1 MNKTFLEYVAEDII
15 SKYGT
20 DLSRIAVVFPNK
32 RAALF
37 LNEHLA
43 RLAGQP
49 VWSPA
54 YITISDLF
62 RQHTD
67 LKTADPIKLICDIHK
82 SFTKCTGIDETL
94 DHFYGWGQLLLAD
107 FDDIDKNMAD
117 ADSIFCNLKDIHELD
132 DISYLDDEQK
142 EMLARFFANFSD
154 DIDSELKK
162 RFLSLWSHF
171 GDIYHDYNRR
181 LTEQGI
187 GYEGAIYRKV
197 ANEQTLHLKYDK
209 YLFVGFNL
217 LQKVERLL
225 FSRLMKEDKAKFYWD
240 FDEYYMPSPS
250 PLPSGGAP
258 VGGYGIP
265 AIPTQPTCSVGGYGI
280 PAIPT
285 QPTCSVGAL
294 PGGYGIP
301 AIPTQPTCS
310 VGALP
315 GGALVSSA
323 PTNLNLADF
332 PNELD
337 NTDPDIYANMR
348 RPKRIRFISSP
359 TENAQARF
367 ASNWLLENHRYRAGR
382 KTAVVMCDESIL
394 LPLMHSLPPEADK
407 VNITSG
413 FPLAMTPVASLV
425 MLLFDL
431 YTLGL
436 RKKGTTLNPHYLKK
450 LMAHPYAHHLKGVHL
465 SQVHQEEVHQPNSPS
480 HHLTISTPHHLTTST
495 ILHHIAT
502 LIKQVGI
509 ATKPEGDPLTQESV
523 FRMYTIL
530 NRLATLADSGDLLVD
545 NTTLRRLVSQL
556 VSTSSIPF
564 HGEPVVGVQIM
575 GVLETRNIDFDHL
588 LLLSCNEGNMP
599 KGVNDSSFIPYT
611 IRKAHHLTTIDNK
624 VALYSY
630 YFHRLLQRAR
640 DITIAYN
647 NTTDNGHTGE
657 MSRFML
663 QLLVES
669 GQKINHYTL
678 TAKNHPTPLMPKP
691 IQKDEAT
698 LSKLQQITRLS
709 PSALN
714 TYIRC
719 PLAFYYQYIAHIQ
732 EPHPDPETIDN
743 RLFGNIFH
751 RAAYLIYKDITDR
764 SPLIEKAHIQ
774 AYLSNRT
781 LLANVVDRAF
791 QAEQCTPNNGLQI
804 INREVIIQ
812 YITKLLKI
820 DQQLCPFSILAME
833 EEAKVYTTLSFT
845 IPSEGALVGGYGIPA
860 IPTQPTCS
868 VGALK
873 GGALV
878 GGYGI
883 PAIPTQPTCSVG
895 ALKGGALKGGA
906 LVSSAPKTSAPK
918 TSAPKT
924 SAPGKQYNL
933 TIGGIIDRLD
943 ILTDRQ
949 TGKPRIRVVDY
960 KTGNQPSSPIKNIDE
975 IFDPN
980 NIRTK
985 HSNYYLQAIL
995 YSLIVSRSKRWN
1007 PAGHPVS
1014 PALLFIKQA
1023 PATDYDP
1030 TLLIDKHPISDV
1042 TVYEEEFL
1050 TKLKHT
1056 LADIYSPDT
1065 PFTPTDDRKKC
1076 ELCPYRMLCGL

>member
-1 MNKTFLEYVAEDII
+1 MSKTFLEYVAEDII
-15 SKYGT
+15 GKYGT

-43 RLAGQP
+43 RIAGQP

-67 LKTADPIKLICDIHK
+67 LKPADPIKLICDIHK

-142 EMLARFFANFSD
+142 EMLKRFFANFSD
-154 DIDSELKK
+154 DIESELKK

-197 ANEQTLHLKYDK
+197 ASEETLHLKYDK

-217 LQKVERLL
+217 IQKVERVL
-225 FSRLMKEDKAKFYWD
+225 FSRLMKEGKAKFYWD
-240 FDEYYMPSPS
+240 FDEYYMPTARAQQS
-250 PLPSGGAP
+250 A
-258 VGGYGIP
+258 
-265 AIPTQPTCSVGGYGI
+265 SVPNNTASFAAYL
-280 PAIPT
+280 T
-285 QPTCSVGAL
+285 
-294 PGGYGIP
+294 
-301 AIPTQPTCS
+301 
-310 VGALP
+310 
-315 GGALVSSA
+315 
-323 PTNLNLADF
+323 DF

-337 NTDPDIYANMR
+337 NTDRNIYANMR

-367 ASNWLLENHRYRAGR
+367 ASNWLLENDRYKAGR

-394 LPLMHSLPPEADK
+394 LPIMHSLPPEADK

-436 RKKGTTLNPHYLKK
+436 RKKGTAFNPHYLKK
-450 LMAHPYAHHLKGVHL
+450 LMAHPYARHLQEVHLKEMNEVHLKGVHLKGVHL
-465 SQVHQEEVHQPNSPS
+465 SQVHQEEVHQEGIAA
-480 HHLTISTPHHLTTST
+480 LLQ
-495 ILHHIAT
+495 HIAT
-502 LIKQVGI
+502 LVKQVGI
-509 ATKPEGDPLTQESV
+509 ATKQEGDALTQESV
-523 FRMYTIL
+523 FRMFTIL
-530 NRLATLADSGDLLVD
+530 NRLAALADSGDLVVD

-556 VSTSSIPF
+556 VGAASIPF

-575 GVLETRNIDFDHL
+575 GVLETRNIDFDNV

-599 KGVNDSSFIPYT
+599 KGVNDSSFIPYS
-611 IRKAHHLTTIDNK
+611 IRKAHGLTTIDNK
-624 VALYSY
+624 VAIYSY
-630 YFHRLLQRAR
+630 YFHRLLQRAG

-647 NTTDNGHTGE
+647 NSTDNGHTGE

-669 GQKINHYTL
+669 GQKIDHYSL
-678 TAKNHPTPLMPKP
+678 TAKNQPTPLMPKA
-691 IQKDEAT
+691 IEKDEAAIDK
-698 LSKLQQITRLS
+698 LEEMSKLS
-709 PSALN
+709 PSAIN

-719 PLAFYYQYIAHIQ
+719 KLAFYYQYIAHIK
-732 EPHPDPETIDN
+732 EPDSDPETIDN
-743 RLFGNIFH
+743 RMFGNIFH
-751 RAAYLIYKDITDR
+751 RAAYLIYKDITDH
-764 SPLIEKAHIQ
+764 SPVIEKAHIQ
-774 AYLSNRT
+774 AYLSNRK
-781 LLANVVDRAF
+781 LLASVVDRAF
-791 QAEQCTPNNGLQI
+791 EEEECKTNNGLQI
-804 INREVIIQ
+804 INREVIIE

-833 EEAKVYTTLSFT
+833 EEAKVYTQLSFT
-845 IPSEGALVGGYGIPA
+845 IPS
-860 IPTQPTCS
+860 
-868 VGALK
+868 
-873 GGALV
+873 
-878 GGYGI
+878 
-883 PAIPTQPTCSVG
+883 
-895 ALKGGALKGGA
+895 GGALKGGA
-906 LVSSAPKTSAPK
+906 LVSSAPT
-918 TSAPKT
+918 
-924 SAPGKQYNL
+924 KQYDL

-943 ILTDRQ
+943 AVTDKQ
-949 TGKPRIRVVDY
+949 TGKRRIRVVDY
-960 KTGNQPSSPIKNIDE
+960 KTGNKPSSAIKSIEEVFDPKNIAS
-975 IFDPN
+975 
-980 NIRTK
+980 K
-985 HSNYYLQAIL
+985 HSNYFLQAIL
-995 YSLIVSRSKRWN
+995 YSLIVSRSKEWN
-1007 PAGHPVS
+1007 AANDAVS

-1023 PATDYDP
+1023 ATNDYDP
-1030 TLLIDKHPISDV
+1030 TLCIDKHPISDV

-1050 TKLKHT
+1050 TKLKET
-1056 LADIYSPDT
+1056 VADMYSPDAA
-1065 PFTPTDDRKKC
+1065 FTPTDDRKKC

>member
-15 SKYGT
+15 GKYGT

-43 RLAGQP
+43 RIAGQP

-67 LKTADPIKLICDIHK
+67 LKPADPIKLICDIHK
-82 SFTKCTGIDETL
+82 SFTKCTGISETL

-132 DISYLDDEQK
+132 DISYLDNEQK
-142 EMLARFFANFSD
+142 EMLKRFFANFSD
-154 DIDSELKK
+154 DIESELKK

-197 ANEQTLHLKYDK
+197 ASEETLHLKYDK

-217 LQKVERLL
+217 IQKVERVL
-225 FSRLMKEDKAKFYWD
+225 FSRLMKEGKAKFYWD
-240 FDEYYMPSPS
+240 FDEYYMPTARAQQS
-250 PLPSGGAP
+250 A
-258 VGGYGIP
+258 
-265 AIPTQPTCSVGGYGI
+265 SVPNNTASFAAYL
-280 PAIPT
+280 T
-285 QPTCSVGAL
+285 
-294 PGGYGIP
+294 
-301 AIPTQPTCS
+301 
-310 VGALP
+310 
-315 GGALVSSA
+315 
-323 PTNLNLADF
+323 DF

-337 NTDPDIYANMR
+337 NTDRDIYANMR

-367 ASNWLLENHRYRAGR
+367 ASNWLLENDRYKAGR

-394 LPLMHSLPPEADK
+394 LPIMHSLPPEADK

-436 RKKGTTLNPHYLKK
+436 RKKGTAFTPHYLKK
-450 LMAHPYAHHLKGVHL
+450 LMAHPYARHLQEVHLKGVHL
-465 SQVHQEEVHQPNSPS
+465 SQVHQEESAT
-480 HHLTISTPHHLTTST
+480 L
-495 ILHHIAT
+495 LHHIAT
-502 LIKQVGI
+502 LVKQVGI
-509 ATKPEGDPLTQESV
+509 ATKQEGDALTQESV
-523 FRMYTIL
+523 FRMFTIL
-530 NRLATLADSGDLLVD
+530 NRLAALADSGDLLVD

-556 VSTSSIPF
+556 VGAASIPF

-575 GVLETRNIDFDHL
+575 GVLETRNIDFDNV

-599 KGVNDSSFIPYT
+599 KGVNDSSFIPYS
-611 IRKAHHLTTIDNK
+611 IRKAHGLTTIDNK
-624 VALYSY
+624 VAIYSY
-630 YFHRLLQRAR
+630 YFHRLLQRAG

-647 NTTDNGHTGE
+647 NSTDNGHTGE

-669 GQKINHYTL
+669 GQKIDHYSL
-678 TAKNHPTPLMPKP
+678 TAKNQPTPLMPKA
-691 IQKDEAT
+691 IEKDETA
-698 LSKLQQITRLS
+698 LSKLKEMSRLS
-709 PSALN
+709 PSAIN

-719 PLAFYYQYIAHIQ
+719 KLAFYYQYIAHIK
-732 EPHPDPETIDN
+732 EPDSDPETIDN
-743 RLFGNIFH
+743 RMFGNIFH
-751 RAAYLIYKDITDR
+751 RAAYLIYKDITDH
-764 SPLIEKAHIQ
+764 SPVIEKAHIQ
-774 AYLSNRT
+774 AYLSNRK
-781 LLANVVDRAF
+781 LLASVVDRAF
-791 QAEQCTPNNGLQI
+791 EEEECKTNNGLQI
-804 INREVIIQ
+804 INREVIIE

-833 EEAKVYTTLSFT
+833 EEAKVYTQLSFT
-845 IPSEGALVGGYGIPA
+845 IPSV
-860 IPTQPTCS
+860 
-868 VGALK
+868 
-873 GGALV
+873 
-878 GGYGI
+878 
-883 PAIPTQPTCSVG
+883 
-895 ALKGGALKGGA
+895 GA
-906 LVSSAPKTSAPK
+906 LVSSAPT
-918 TSAPKT
+918 
-924 SAPGKQYNL
+924 KQYNL

-943 ILTDRQ
+943 AITDKQ
-949 TGKPRIRVVDY
+949 TGKRRIRVVDY
-960 KTGNQPSSPIKNIDE
+960 KTGNKPSSAIKSIEEVFDPKNIAS
-975 IFDPN
+975 
-980 NIRTK
+980 K
-985 HSNYYLQAIL
+985 HSNYFLQAIL
-995 YSLIVSRSKRWN
+995 YSLIVSRSKEWN
-1007 PAGHPVS
+1007 VANDAVS

-1023 PATDYDP
+1023 ATNDYDP
-1030 TLLIDKHPISDV
+1030 TLCIDKHPISDV

-1050 TKLKHT
+1050 TKLKET
-1056 LADIYSPDT
+1056 VADMYSPNAA
-1065 PFTPTDDRKKC
+1065 FTPTDDRKKC

>member
-15 SKYGT
+15 GKYGT

-43 RLAGQP
+43 RIAGQP

-67 LKTADPIKLICDIHK
+67 LKPADPIKLICDIHK

-132 DISYLDDEQK
+132 DISYLDNEQK
-142 EMLARFFANFSD
+142 EMLKRFFANFSD
-154 DIDSELKK
+154 DIESELKK

-197 ANEQTLHLKYDK
+197 ASEETLHLKYDK

-217 LQKVERLL
+217 IQKVERVL
-225 FSRLMKEDKAKFYWD
+225 FSRLMKEGKAKFYWD
-240 FDEYYMPSPS
+240 FDEYYMPTARAQQS
-250 PLPSGGAP
+250 A
-258 VGGYGIP
+258 
-265 AIPTQPTCSVGGYGI
+265 SVPNNTASFAAYL
-280 PAIPT
+280 
-285 QPTCSVGAL
+285 S
-294 PGGYGIP
+294 
-301 AIPTQPTCS
+301 
-310 VGALP
+310 
-315 GGALVSSA
+315 
-323 PTNLNLADF
+323 DF

-337 NTDPDIYANMR
+337 NTDRDIYANMR

-367 ASNWLLENHRYRAGR
+367 ASNWLLENDRYKAGR

-394 LPLMHSLPPEADK
+394 LPIMHSLPPEADK

-436 RKKGTTLNPHYLKK
+436 RKKGTAFNPHYMKK
-450 LMAHPYAHHLKGVHL
+450 LMAHPYARHLQEVHLKGVHLKGVHL
-465 SQVHQEEVHQPNSPS
+465 SQVHQEESAALLQ
-480 HHLTISTPHHLTTST
+480 
-495 ILHHIAT
+495 HIAT
-502 LIKQVGI
+502 LVKQVGI
-509 ATKPEGDPLTQESV
+509 ATKQEGDALTQESV
-523 FRMYTIL
+523 FRMFTIL
-530 NRLATLADSGDLLVD
+530 NRLAALADSGDLLVD

-556 VSTSSIPF
+556 VSSSSIPF
-564 HGEPVVGVQIM
+564 HGEPVIGVQIM
-575 GVLETRNIDFDHL
+575 GVLETRNIDFDNV

-599 KGVNDSSFIPYT
+599 KGVNDSSFIPYS
-611 IRKAHHLTTIDNK
+611 IRKAHGLTTIDNK
-624 VALYSY
+624 VAIYSY
-630 YFHRLLQRAR
+630 YFHRLLQRAG

-647 NTTDNGHTGE
+647 NSTDNGHTGE

-669 GQKINHYTL
+669 GQKIDHYSL
-678 TAKNHPTPLMPKP
+678 TAKNQPTPLMPKA
-691 IQKDEAT
+691 IEKDETA
-698 LSKLQQITRLS
+698 LSKLEEMSRLS
-709 PSALN
+709 PSAIN

-719 PLAFYYQYIAHIQ
+719 KLAFYYQYVAHIK
-732 EPHPDPETIDN
+732 EPDSDPETIDN
-743 RLFGNIFH
+743 RMFGNIFH
-751 RAAYLIYKDITDR
+751 RAAYLIYKDITDH
-764 SPLIEKAHIQ
+764 SPVIEKAHIQ
-774 AYLSNRT
+774 AYLSNRK
-781 LLANVVDRAF
+781 LLASVVDRAF
-791 QAEQCTPNNGLQI
+791 EEEECKTNNGLQI
-804 INREVIIQ
+804 INREVIIE

-833 EEAKVYTTLSFT
+833 EEAKVYTQLSFT
-845 IPSEGALVGGYGIPA
+845 IPS
-860 IPTQPTCS
+860 
-868 VGALK
+868 
-873 GGALV
+873 
-878 GGYGI
+878 
-883 PAIPTQPTCSVG
+883 
-895 ALKGGALKGGA
+895 GGALKGGA
-906 LVSSAPKTSAPK
+906 LVSSAPT
-918 TSAPKT
+918 
-924 SAPGKQYNL
+924 KQYNL

-943 ILTDRQ
+943 AVTDKQ
-949 TGKPRIRVVDY
+949 TDKRRIRVVDY
-960 KTGNQPSSPIKNIDE
+960 KTGNKPSSAIKSIEEVFDPKNIAS
-975 IFDPN
+975 
-980 NIRTK
+980 K
-985 HSNYYLQAIL
+985 HSNYFLQAIL
-995 YSLIVSRSKRWN
+995 YSLIVSRSKEWN
-1007 PAGHPVS
+1007 AANDDVS

-1023 PATDYDP
+1023 ATNDYDP
-1030 TLLIDKHPISDV
+1030 TLCIDKHPISDV

-1050 TKLKHT
+1050 TKLKET
-1056 LADIYSPDT
+1056 VADMYSPDAA
-1065 PFTPTDDRKKC
+1065 FTPTDDRKKC

>member
-15 SKYGT
+15 GKYGT

-43 RLAGQP
+43 RIAGQP

-67 LKTADPIKLICDIHK
+67 LKPADPIKLICDIHK

-142 EMLARFFANFSD
+142 EMLKRFFANFSD
-154 DIDSELKK
+154 DIESELKK

-197 ANEQTLHLKYDK
+197 ASEETLHLKYDK

-217 LQKVERLL
+217 IQKVERVL
-225 FSRLMKEDKAKFYWD
+225 FSRLMKEGKAKFYWD
-240 FDEYYMPSPS
+240 FDEYYMPTARAQQS
-250 PLPSGGAP
+250 A
-258 VGGYGIP
+258 
-265 AIPTQPTCSVGGYGI
+265 SVPNNTASFAAYL
-280 PAIPT
+280 T
-285 QPTCSVGAL
+285 
-294 PGGYGIP
+294 
-301 AIPTQPTCS
+301 
-310 VGALP
+310 
-315 GGALVSSA
+315 
-323 PTNLNLADF
+323 DF

-337 NTDPDIYANMR
+337 NTDRDIYANMR

-367 ASNWLLENHRYRAGR
+367 ASNWLLENDRYKAGR

-394 LPLMHSLPPEADK
+394 LPIMHSLPPEADK

-436 RKKGTTLNPHYLKK
+436 RKKGTAFNPHYLKK
-450 LMAHPYAHHLKGVHL
+450 LMAHPYARHLQEAQLKEVHLKGVHL
-465 SQVHQEEVHQPNSPS
+465 SQVHQEESATLLQ
-480 HHLTISTPHHLTTST
+480 
-495 ILHHIAT
+495 HIAT
-502 LIKQVGI
+502 LVKQVGI
-509 ATKPEGDPLTQESV
+509 ATKQEGDALTQESV
-523 FRMYTIL
+523 FRMFTIL
-530 NRLATLADSGDLLVD
+530 NRLAALADSGDLLVD

-556 VSTSSIPF
+556 VGAASIPF
-564 HGEPVVGVQIM
+564 HGEPVIGVQIM
-575 GVLETRNIDFDHL
+575 GVLETRNIDFDNV

-599 KGVNDSSFIPYT
+599 KGVNDSSFIPYS
-611 IRKAHHLTTIDNK
+611 IRKAHGLTTIDNK
-624 VALYSY
+624 VAIYSY
-630 YFHRLLQRAR
+630 YFHRLLQRAG

-647 NTTDNGHTGE
+647 NSTDNGHTGE

-669 GQKINHYTL
+669 GQKIDHYSL
-678 TAKNHPTPLMPKP
+678 TAKNQPSPLMPKA
-691 IQKDEAT
+691 IEKDETA
-698 LSKLQQITRLS
+698 LSKLEEMSRLS
-709 PSALN
+709 PSAIN

-719 PLAFYYQYIAHIQ
+719 KLAFYYQYIAHIK
-732 EPHPDPETIDN
+732 EPDSDPETIDN
-743 RLFGNIFH
+743 RMFGNIFH
-751 RAAYLIYKDITDR
+751 RAAYLIYKDITDH
-764 SPLIEKAHIQ
+764 SPVIEKAHIQ
-774 AYLSNRT
+774 AYLSNRK
-781 LLANVVDRAF
+781 LLASVVDRAF
-791 QAEQCTPNNGLQI
+791 EEEECKTNNGLQI
-804 INREVIIQ
+804 INREVIIE

-833 EEAKVYTTLSFT
+833 EEAKVYTQLSFT
-845 IPSEGALVGGYGIPA
+845 IPS
-860 IPTQPTCS
+860 
-868 VGALK
+868 
-873 GGALV
+873 
-878 GGYGI
+878 
-883 PAIPTQPTCSVG
+883 
-895 ALKGGALKGGA
+895 GGALKGGA
-906 LVSSAPKTSAPK
+906 LVSSAPT
-918 TSAPKT
+918 
-924 SAPGKQYNL
+924 KQYSL

-943 ILTDRQ
+943 AVTDKQ
-949 TGKPRIRVVDY
+949 TGKRRIRVVDY
-960 KTGNQPSSPIKNIDE
+960 KTGNKPSSAIKSIEEVFDPKNIAS
-975 IFDPN
+975 
-980 NIRTK
+980 K
-985 HSNYYLQAIL
+985 HSNYFLQAIL
-995 YSLIVSRSKRWN
+995 YSLIVSGSKEWN
-1007 PAGHPVS
+1007 AANDPVS

-1023 PATDYDP
+1023 ATNDYNP
-1030 TLLIDKHPISDV
+1030 TLCIDKHPISDV

-1050 TKLKHT
+1050 TKLKET
-1056 LADIYSPDT
+1056 VADMYSPDAA
-1065 PFTPTDDRKKC
+1065 FTPTDDRKKC

>member
-15 SKYGT
+15 GKYGT

-43 RLAGQP
+43 HIAGQP

-67 LKTADPIKLICDIHK
+67 LKPADPIKLICDIHK

-117 ADSIFCNLKDIHELD
+117 ADNIFCNLKDIHELD

-197 ANEQTLHLKYDK
+197 ASEQTLHLKYDK

-225 FSRLMKEDKAKFYWD
+225 FSRLMKEGKAKFYWD
-240 FDEYYMPSPS
+240 FDEYYMPTARAQQS
-250 PLPSGGAP
+250 A
-258 VGGYGIP
+258 
-265 AIPTQPTCSVGGYGI
+265 SVPNNTASFAAYL
-280 PAIPT
+280 T
-285 QPTCSVGAL
+285 
-294 PGGYGIP
+294 
-301 AIPTQPTCS
+301 
-310 VGALP
+310 
-315 GGALVSSA
+315 
-323 PTNLNLADF
+323 DF

-337 NTDPDIYANMR
+337 NTDRDIYANMR

-367 ASNWLLENHRYRAGR
+367 ASNWLLENDRYKAGR

-394 LPLMHSLPPEADK
+394 LPIMHSLPPEADK

-436 RKKGTTLNPHYLKK
+436 RKKDTAFNPHYLKK
-450 LMAHPYAHHLKGVHL
+450 LMAHPYARHLQEVHLKEMNDVHLKGVHL
-465 SQVHQEEVHQPNSPS
+465 SQVHQEGSAALLQ
-480 HHLTISTPHHLTTST
+480 
-495 ILHHIAT
+495 HIAT
-502 LIKQVGI
+502 LVKQVGI
-509 ATKPEGDPLTQESV
+509 ATKQEGDALTQESV
-523 FRMYTIL
+523 FRMFTIL
-530 NRLATLADSGDLLVD
+530 NRLAALADSGDLLVD

-556 VSTSSIPF
+556 VGAASIPF

-575 GVLETRNIDFDHL
+575 GVLETRNIDFDNV

-599 KGVNDSSFIPYT
+599 KGVNDSSFIPYS
-611 IRKAHHLTTIDNK
+611 IRKAHGLTTIDNK
-624 VALYSY
+624 VAIYSY
-630 YFHRLLQRAR
+630 YFHRLLQRAG

-647 NTTDNGHTGE
+647 NSTDNGHTGE

-669 GQKINHYTL
+669 GQKIDHYSL
-678 TAKNHPTPLMPKP
+678 TAKNQPTPLMPKP
-691 IQKDEAT
+691 IEKDETA
-698 LSKLQQITRLS
+698 LSKLEEMSRLS
-709 PSALN
+709 PSAIN

-719 PLAFYYQYIAHIQ
+719 KLAFYYQYIAHIK
-732 EPHPDPETIDN
+732 EPDSDPETIDN
-743 RLFGNIFH
+743 RMFGNIFH
-751 RAAYLIYKDITDR
+751 RAAYLIYKDITDH
-764 SPLIEKAHIQ
+764 SPVIEKAHIQ
-774 AYLSNRT
+774 AYLSNRK
-781 LLANVVDRAF
+781 LLASVVDRAF
-791 QAEQCTPNNGLQI
+791 EEEECKTNNGLQI
-804 INREVIIQ
+804 INREVIIE
-812 YITKLLKI
+812 YVTKLLKI

-833 EEAKVYTTLSFT
+833 EEAKVYTQLSFT
-845 IPSEGALVGGYGIPA
+845 IPSGG
-860 IPTQPTCS
+860 T
-868 VGALK
+868 
-873 GGALV
+873 
-878 GGYGI
+878 
-883 PAIPTQPTCSVG
+883 
-895 ALKGGALKGGA
+895 LKGGA
-906 LVSSAPKTSAPK
+906 LVSSAPDKH
-918 TSAPKT
+918 
-924 SAPGKQYNL
+924 YNL

-943 ILTDRQ
+943 AVTDKQ
-949 TGKPRIRVVDY
+949 TGKRRIRVVDY
-960 KTGNQPSSPIKNIDE
+960 KTGNKPSSAIKSIEEVFDPKNIAS
-975 IFDPN
+975 
-980 NIRTK
+980 K
-985 HSNYYLQAIL
+985 HSNYFLQAIL
-995 YSLIVSRSKRWN
+995 YSLIVSRSKEWN
-1007 PAGHPVS
+1007 AANDAVS

-1023 PATDYDP
+1023 ATNDYDP
-1030 TLLIDKHPISDV
+1030 TLCIDKHPINDV

-1050 TKLKHT
+1050 TKLKET
-1056 LADIYSPDT
+1056 VADMYSPDAA
-1065 PFTPTDDRKKC
+1065 FTPTDDRKKC

>member
-15 SKYGT
+15 GKYGT

-43 RLAGQP
+43 RIAGQP

-67 LKTADPIKLICDIHK
+67 LKPADPIKLICDIHK

-142 EMLARFFANFSD
+142 EMLKRFFANFSD

-197 ANEQTLHLKYDK
+197 ASEETLHLKYDK

-217 LQKVERLL
+217 IQKVERVL
-225 FSRLMKEDKAKFYWD
+225 FSRLMKEGKAKFYWD
-240 FDEYYMPSPS
+240 FDEYYMPTARAQQSAS
-250 PLPSGGAP
+250 
-258 VGGYGIP
+258 IP
-265 AIPTQPTCSVGGYGI
+265 NNTASFAAYLT
-280 PAIPT
+280 
-285 QPTCSVGAL
+285 
-294 PGGYGIP
+294 
-301 AIPTQPTCS
+301 
-310 VGALP
+310 
-315 GGALVSSA
+315 
-323 PTNLNLADF
+323 DF

-337 NTDPDIYANMR
+337 NTDRDIYANMR

-367 ASNWLLENHRYRAGR
+367 ASNWLLENDRYKSGR

-394 LPLMHSLPPEADK
+394 LPIMHSLPPEADK

-436 RKKGTTLNPHYLKK
+436 RKKGTAFNPHYLKK
-450 LMAHPYAHHLKGVHL
+450 LMAHPYARHLQEVHLKEMNDVHLKGVHLKGVHL
-465 SQVHQEEVHQPNSPS
+465 SQVHQKEEQQIIGDNSGCMGMAGMPY
-480 HHLTISTPHHLTTST
+480 PPTSAAL
-495 ILHHIAT
+495 LHHIAT
-502 LIKQVGI
+502 LVKQVGI
-509 ATKPEGDPLTQESV
+509 ATKQEGDALTQESV
-523 FRMYTIL
+523 FRMFTIL
-530 NRLATLADSGDLLVD
+530 NRLAALADSGDLLVD

-556 VSTSSIPF
+556 VSSSSIPF

-575 GVLETRNIDFDHL
+575 GVLETRNIDFDNV

-599 KGVNDSSFIPYT
+599 KGVNDSSFIPYS
-611 IRKAHHLTTIDNK
+611 IRKAHGLTTIDNK
-624 VALYSY
+624 VAIYSY
-630 YFHRLLQRAR
+630 YFHRLLQRAG

-647 NTTDNGHTGE
+647 NSTDNGHTGE

-669 GQKINHYTL
+669 GQKIDHYSL
-678 TAKNHPTPLMPKP
+678 TAKNQPTPLMPKA
-691 IQKDEAT
+691 IEKDETA
-698 LSKLQQITRLS
+698 LSKLEEMSRLS
-709 PSALN
+709 PSAIN

-719 PLAFYYQYIAHIQ
+719 KLAFYYQYIAHIK
-732 EPHPDPETIDN
+732 EPDSDPETIDN
-743 RLFGNIFH
+743 RMFGNIFH
-751 RAAYLIYKDITDR
+751 RAAYLIYKDITDH
-764 SPLIEKAHIQ
+764 SPVIEKTHIQ
-774 AYLSNRT
+774 AYLSNRK
-781 LLANVVDRAF
+781 LLASVVDRAF
-791 QAEQCTPNNGLQI
+791 EEEECKTNNGLQI
-804 INREVIIQ
+804 INREVIIE

-833 EEAKVYTTLSFT
+833 EEAKVYTQLSFT
-845 IPSEGALVGGYGIPA
+845 IPPSHHLTTSP
-860 IPTQPTCS
+860 
-868 VGALK
+868 
-873 GGALV
+873 
-878 GGYGI
+878 
-883 PAIPTQPTCSVG
+883 
-895 ALKGGALKGGA
+895 GGA
-906 LVSSAPKTSAPK
+906 LVSSAPT
-918 TSAPKT
+918 
-924 SAPGKQYNL
+924 KQYNL

-943 ILTDRQ
+943 VVTDKQ
-949 TGKPRIRVVDY
+949 TGKRRIRVVDY
-960 KTGNQPSSPIKNIDE
+960 KTGNKPSSAIKSIEEVFDPKNIAS
-975 IFDPN
+975 
-980 NIRTK
+980 K
-985 HSNYYLQAIL
+985 HSNYFLQAIL
-995 YSLIVSRSKRWN
+995 YSLIVSRSKEWN
-1007 PAGHPVS
+1007 AANDPVS

-1023 PATDYDP
+1023 ATNDYDP
-1030 TLLIDKHPISDV
+1030 TLCIDKHPISDV

-1050 TKLKHT
+1050 TKLKET
-1056 LADIYSPDT
+1056 VADMYSPDAA
-1065 PFTPTDDRKKC
+1065 FTPTDDRKKC

>member
-15 SKYGT
+15 GKYGT

-43 RLAGQP
+43 RIAGQP

-67 LKTADPIKLICDIHK
+67 LKPADPIKLICDIHK

-142 EMLARFFANFSD
+142 EMLKRFFANFSD
-154 DIDSELKK
+154 DIESELKK

-197 ANEQTLHLKYDK
+197 TSEETLHLKYDK

-217 LQKVERLL
+217 IQKVERVL
-225 FSRLMKEDKAKFYWD
+225 FSRLMKEGKAKFYWD
-240 FDEYYMPSPS
+240 FDEYYMPTARAQQS
-250 PLPSGGAP
+250 A
-258 VGGYGIP
+258 
-265 AIPTQPTCSVGGYGI
+265 SVPNNTASFAAYL
-280 PAIPT
+280 T
-285 QPTCSVGAL
+285 
-294 PGGYGIP
+294 
-301 AIPTQPTCS
+301 
-310 VGALP
+310 
-315 GGALVSSA
+315 
-323 PTNLNLADF
+323 DF

-337 NTDPDIYANMR
+337 NTDRDIYANMR

-367 ASNWLLENHRYRAGR
+367 ASNWLLENDRYKAGR

-394 LPLMHSLPPEADK
+394 LPIMHSLPPEADK

-436 RKKGTTLNPHYLKK
+436 RKKGTAFNPHYLKK
-450 LMAHPYAHHLKGVHL
+450 LMAHPYARHLQEVHLKGVHSKGVHL
-465 SQVHQEEVHQPNSPS
+465 SQVHQEGSAALLQ
-480 HHLTISTPHHLTTST
+480 
-495 ILHHIAT
+495 HIAT
-502 LIKQVGI
+502 LVKQVGI
-509 ATKPEGDPLTQESV
+509 ATKQEGDALTQESV
-523 FRMYTIL
+523 FRMFTIL
-530 NRLATLADSGDLLVD
+530 NRLAALADSGDLLVD

-556 VSTSSIPF
+556 VGAASIPF
-564 HGEPVVGVQIM
+564 HGEPIVGVQIM
-575 GVLETRNIDFDHL
+575 GVLETRNIDFDNV

-599 KGVNDSSFIPYT
+599 KGVNDSSFIPYS
-611 IRKAHHLTTIDNK
+611 IRKAHGLTTIDNK
-624 VALYSY
+624 VAIYSY
-630 YFHRLLQRAR
+630 YFHRLLQRAG

-647 NTTDNGHTGE
+647 NSTDNGHTGE

-669 GQKINHYTL
+669 GQKIDHYSL
-678 TAKNHPTPLMPKP
+678 TAKNQPTPLMPKP
-691 IQKDEAT
+691 IEKDETA
-698 LSKLQQITRLS
+698 LSKLEEMSRLS
-709 PSALN
+709 PSAIN

-719 PLAFYYQYIAHIQ
+719 KLAFYYQYIAHIK
-732 EPHPDPETIDN
+732 EPDSDPETIDN
-743 RLFGNIFH
+743 RMFGNIFH
-751 RAAYLIYKDITDR
+751 RAAYLIYKDITNH
-764 SPLIEKAHIQ
+764 SPVIEKAHIQ
-774 AYLSNRT
+774 AYLSNRK
-781 LLANVVDRAF
+781 LLASVVDRAF
-791 QAEQCTPNNGLQI
+791 EEEECKTNNGLQI
-804 INREVIIQ
+804 INREVIIE

-833 EEAKVYTTLSFT
+833 EEAKVYTQLSFT
-845 IPSEGALVGGYGIPA
+845 IPL
-860 IPTQPTCS
+860 
-868 VGALK
+868 
-873 GGALV
+873 
-878 GGYGI
+878 
-883 PAIPTQPTCSVG
+883 
-895 ALKGGALKGGA
+895 GGA
-906 LVSSAPKTSAPK
+906 LVSSAPT
-918 TSAPKT
+918 
-924 SAPGKQYNL
+924 KQYNL

-943 ILTDRQ
+943 AVTDKQ
-949 TGKPRIRVVDY
+949 TGKRRIRVVDY
-960 KTGNQPSSPIKNIDE
+960 KTGNKPSSAIKSIEEVFDPKNIAS
-975 IFDPN
+975 
-980 NIRTK
+980 K
-985 HSNYYLQAIL
+985 HSNYFLQAIL
-995 YSLIVSRSKRWN
+995 YSLIVSRSKEWN
-1007 PAGHPVS
+1007 AANDAVS

-1023 PATDYDP
+1023 PANDYDP

-1050 TKLKHT
+1050 TKLKET
-1056 LADIYSPDT
+1056 VADMYSPDAA
-1065 PFTPTDDRKKC
+1065 FTPTDDRKKC

>member
-15 SKYGT
+15 GKYGT

-43 RLAGQP
+43 RIAGQP

-67 LKTADPIKLICDIHK
+67 LKPADPIKLICDIHK

-142 EMLARFFANFSD
+142 EMLKRFFANFSD
-154 DIDSELKK
+154 DIESELKK

-181 LTEQGI
+181 LTEQGL

-197 ANEQTLHLKYDK
+197 ASEESLQMKYDK

-217 LQKVERLL
+217 LQKVERVL
-225 FSRLMKEDKAKFYWD
+225 FSRLMKEGKAKFYWD

-250 PLPSGGAP
+250 HHLNTSTSQHLNTSPS
-258 VGGYGIP
+258 
-265 AIPTQPTCSVGGYGI
+265 QH
-280 PAIPT
+280 
-285 QPTCSVGAL
+285 
-294 PGGYGIP
+294 
-301 AIPTQPTCS
+301 
-310 VGALP
+310 
-315 GGALVSSA
+315 
-323 PTNLNLADF
+323 LNLSDF

-337 NTDPDIYANMR
+337 NSDPDIYANMR

-367 ASNWLLENHRYRAGR
+367 ASNWLLENERYKAGR

-394 LPLMHSLPPEADK
+394 LPIMHSLPPEADK

-436 RKKGTTLNPHYLKK
+436 RKKGTAFNPHYLKK
-450 LMAHPYAHHLKGVHL
+450 LMAHPYARHLQEMHLKEMNEVHLKGVHLKGVHL
-465 SQVHQEEVHQPNSPS
+465 SQVHQEGIAALLQ
-480 HHLTISTPHHLTTST
+480 
-495 ILHHIAT
+495 HIAT
-502 LIKQVGI
+502 LVKQVGI
-509 ATKPEGDPLTQESV
+509 ATKQEGDALTQESV
-523 FRMYTIL
+523 FRMFTIL
-530 NRLATLADSGDLLVD
+530 NRLAALADSGDLLVD

-556 VSTSSIPF
+556 VGAASIPF

-575 GVLETRNIDFDHL
+575 GVLETRNIDFDNV

-599 KGVNDSSFIPYT
+599 KGVNDSSFIPYS
-611 IRKAHHLTTIDNK
+611 IRKAHGLTTIDNK
-624 VALYSY
+624 VAIYSY
-630 YFHRLLQRAR
+630 YFHRLLQRAG

-647 NTTDNGHTGE
+647 NSTDNGHTGE

-669 GQKINHYTL
+669 GQKIDHYSL
-678 TAKNHPTPLMPKP
+678 TAKNQPTPLMPKP
-691 IQKDEAT
+691 IEKDEAA
-698 LSKLQQITRLS
+698 LSKLEEMSRLS
-709 PSALN
+709 PSAIN

-719 PLAFYYQYIAHIQ
+719 KLAFYYQYVAHIK
-732 EPHPDPETIDN
+732 EPDSDPETIDN
-743 RLFGNIFH
+743 RMFGNIFH
-751 RAAYLIYKDITDR
+751 RAAYLIYKDITDH
-764 SPLIEKAHIQ
+764 SPVIEKAHIQ
-774 AYLSNRT
+774 AYLSNRK
-781 LLANVVDRAF
+781 LLASVVDRAF
-791 QAEQCTPNNGLQI
+791 EEEECKTNNGLQI
-804 INREVIIQ
+804 INREVIIE
-812 YITKLLKI
+812 YVTKLLKI

-833 EEAKVYTTLSFT
+833 EEAKVYTQLSFT
-845 IPSEGALVGGYGIPA
+845 IPS
-860 IPTQPTCS
+860 
-868 VGALK
+868 
-873 GGALV
+873 
-878 GGYGI
+878 
-883 PAIPTQPTCSVG
+883 
-895 ALKGGALKGGA
+895 GGALKGGA
-906 LVSSAPKTSAPK
+906 LVSARLLPLARARSAPT
-918 TSAPKT
+918 
-924 SAPGKQYNL
+924 KQYNL

-943 ILTDRQ
+943 VVTDKQ
-949 TGKPRIRVVDY
+949 TGKRRIRVVDY
-960 KTGNQPSSPIKNIDE
+960 KTGNKPSSAIKSIEEVFDPKNIAS
-975 IFDPN
+975 
-980 NIRTK
+980 K
-985 HSNYYLQAIL
+985 HSNYFLQAIL
-995 YSLIVSRSKRWN
+995 YSLIVSRSKEWN
-1007 PAGHPVS
+1007 PANDAVS

-1023 PATDYDP
+1023 ATNDYDP
-1030 TLLIDKHPISDV
+1030 TLCIDKHPISDV

-1050 TKLKHT
+1050 TKLKET
-1056 LADIYSPDT
+1056 VADMYSPDAA
-1065 PFTPTDDRKKC
+1065 FTPTDDRKKC

>member
-15 SKYGT
+15 GKYGT

-67 LKTADPIKLICDIHK
+67 LKPADPIKLICDIHK

-142 EMLARFFANFSD
+142 EMLKRFFANFSD
-154 DIDSELKK
+154 DIESELKK

-197 ANEQTLHLKYDK
+197 ASEETLHLKYNK

-217 LQKVERLL
+217 IQKVERVL
-225 FSRLMKEDKAKFYWD
+225 FSRLMKEGKAKFYWD
-240 FDEYYMPSPS
+240 FDEYYMPTARAQQS
-250 PLPSGGAP
+250 A
-258 VGGYGIP
+258 
-265 AIPTQPTCSVGGYGI
+265 SVPNNTASFAAYL
-280 PAIPT
+280 T
-285 QPTCSVGAL
+285 
-294 PGGYGIP
+294 
-301 AIPTQPTCS
+301 
-310 VGALP
+310 
-315 GGALVSSA
+315 
-323 PTNLNLADF
+323 DF

-337 NTDPDIYANMR
+337 NTDRDIYANMR

-367 ASNWLLENHRYRAGR
+367 ASNWLLENDRYKAGR

-394 LPLMHSLPPEADK
+394 LPIMHSLPPEADK

-436 RKKGTTLNPHYLKK
+436 RKKGTAFNPHYLKK
-450 LMAHPYAHHLKGVHL
+450 LMAHPYARHLQEVHLKEMHSKGVHSKGVHL
-465 SQVHQEEVHQPNSPS
+465 SQVHQEGSAA
-480 HHLTISTPHHLTTST
+480 L
-495 ILHHIAT
+495 LHHIAT
-502 LIKQVGI
+502 LVKQVGI
-509 ATKPEGDPLTQESV
+509 ATKQEGDALTQESV
-523 FRMYTIL
+523 FRMFTIL
-530 NRLATLADSGDLLVD
+530 NRLAALADSGDLLVD

-556 VSTSSIPF
+556 VGAASIPF

-575 GVLETRNIDFDHL
+575 GVLETRNIDFDNV

-599 KGVNDSSFIPYT
+599 KGVNDSSFIPYS
-611 IRKAHHLTTIDNK
+611 IRKAHGLTTIDNK
-624 VALYSY
+624 VAIYSY
-630 YFHRLLQRAR
+630 YFHRLLQRAG

-647 NTTDNGHTGE
+647 NSTDNGHTGE

-669 GQKINHYTL
+669 GQKIDHYSL
-678 TAKNHPTPLMPKP
+678 TAKNQPTPLMPKA
-691 IQKDEAT
+691 IEKDEAA
-698 LSKLQQITRLS
+698 LSKLEEMSRLS
-709 PSALN
+709 PSAIN

-719 PLAFYYQYIAHIQ
+719 KLAFYYQYVAHIK
-732 EPHPDPETIDN
+732 EPDSDPETIDN
-743 RLFGNIFH
+743 RMFGNIFH
-751 RAAYLIYKDITDR
+751 RAAYLIYKDITDH
-764 SPLIEKAHIQ
+764 SPVIEKTHIQ
-774 AYLSNRT
+774 AYLSNRK
-781 LLANVVDRAF
+781 LLASVVDRAF
-791 QAEQCTPNNGLQI
+791 EEEECKTNNGLQI
-804 INREVIIQ
+804 INREVIIE

-833 EEAKVYTTLSFT
+833 EEAKVYTQLSFT
-845 IPSEGALVGGYGIPA
+845 IPS
-860 IPTQPTCS
+860 
-868 VGALK
+868 
-873 GGALV
+873 
-878 GGYGI
+878 
-883 PAIPTQPTCSVG
+883 
-895 ALKGGALKGGA
+895 GGA
-906 LVSSAPKTSAPK
+906 LVSSAPTKHYS
-918 TSAPKT
+918 
-924 SAPGKQYNL
+924 L

-943 ILTDRQ
+943 AVTDKQ
-949 TGKPRIRVVDY
+949 TGKRRIRVVDY
-960 KTGNQPSSPIKNIDE
+960 KTGNKPSSAIKSIEEVFDPKNIAS
-975 IFDPN
+975 
-980 NIRTK
+980 K
-985 HSNYYLQAIL
+985 HSNYFLQAIL
-995 YSLIVSRSKRWN
+995 YSLIVSRSKEWN
-1007 PAGHPVS
+1007 AANDAVS

-1023 PATDYDP
+1023 ATNDYDP
-1030 TLLIDKHPISDV
+1030 TLCIDKHPISDV

-1050 TKLKHT
+1050 TKLKET
-1056 LADIYSPDT
+1056 VADMYFPDAA
-1065 PFTPTDDRKKC
+1065 FTPTDDRKKC

>member
-15 SKYGT
+15 GKYGT

-43 RLAGQP
+43 RIAGQP

-132 DISYLDDEQK
+132 DISYLDNEQK

-197 ANEQTLHLKYDK
+197 VSEETLQMKYDK

-217 LQKVERLL
+217 LQKVERVL
-225 FSRLMKEDKAKFYWD
+225 FSRLMKEGKAKFYWD

-250 PLPSGGAP
+250 HHLNTSPS
-258 VGGYGIP
+258 
-265 AIPTQPTCSVGGYGI
+265 QH
-280 PAIPT
+280 
-285 QPTCSVGAL
+285 
-294 PGGYGIP
+294 
-301 AIPTQPTCS
+301 
-310 VGALP
+310 
-315 GGALVSSA
+315 
-323 PTNLNLADF
+323 LNLSNF

-367 ASNWLLENHRYRAGR
+367 ASNWLLENDRYKAGR

-394 LPLMHSLPPEADK
+394 LPIMHSLPPEADK

-436 RKKGTTLNPHYLKK
+436 RKKGTAFNPHYLKK
-450 LMAHPYAHHLKGVHL
+450 LMAHPYARHLQEVHLKEMNDVHLKGVHLKGVHL
-465 SQVHQEEVHQPNSPS
+465 SQVHQEKEMHQEGSAA
-480 HHLTISTPHHLTTST
+480 L
-495 ILHHIAT
+495 LHHIAT
-502 LIKQVGI
+502 LVKQVGI
-509 ATKPEGDPLTQESV
+509 ATKQEGDALTQESV
-523 FRMYTIL
+523 FRMFTIL
-530 NRLATLADSGDLLVD
+530 NRLAALADSGDLLVD

-556 VSTSSIPF
+556 VGAASIPF

-575 GVLETRNIDFDHL
+575 GVLETRNIDFDNV

-599 KGVNDSSFIPYT
+599 KGVNDSSFIPYS
-611 IRKAHHLTTIDNK
+611 IRKAHGLTTIDNK
-624 VALYSY
+624 VAIYSY
-630 YFHRLLQRAR
+630 YFHRLLQRAG

-647 NTTDNGHTGE
+647 NSTDNGHTGE

-669 GQKINHYTL
+669 GQKIDHYSL
-678 TAKNHPTPLMPKP
+678 TAKNQPSPLMPKA
-691 IQKDEAT
+691 IEKDETA
-698 LSKLQQITRLS
+698 LSKLEEMSRLS
-709 PSALN
+709 PSAIN

-719 PLAFYYQYIAHIQ
+719 KLAFYYQYIAHIK
-732 EPHPDPETIDN
+732 EPDSDPETIDN
-743 RLFGNIFH
+743 RMFGNIFH
-751 RAAYLIYKDITDR
+751 RAAYLIYKDITDH
-764 SPLIEKAHIQ
+764 SPVIEKAHIQ
-774 AYLSNRT
+774 AYLSNRK
-781 LLANVVDRAF
+781 LLASVVDRAF
-791 QAEQCTPNNGLQI
+791 EEEECKTNNGLQI
-804 INREVIIQ
+804 INREVIIE

-833 EEAKVYTTLSFT
+833 EEAKVYTQLSFT
-845 IPSEGALVGGYGIPA
+845 IPS
-860 IPTQPTCS
+860 
-868 VGALK
+868 
-873 GGALV
+873 
-878 GGYGI
+878 
-883 PAIPTQPTCSVG
+883 
-895 ALKGGALKGGA
+895 GGALKGGA
-906 LVSSAPKTSAPK
+906 LVSSAPT
-918 TSAPKT
+918 
-924 SAPGKQYNL
+924 KQYNL

-943 ILTDRQ
+943 AVTDKQ
-949 TGKPRIRVVDY
+949 TGKRRIRVVDY
-960 KTGNQPSSPIKNIDE
+960 KTGNKPSSAIKSIEEVFDPKNIAS
-975 IFDPN
+975 
-980 NIRTK
+980 K
-985 HSNYYLQAIL
+985 HSNYFLQAIL
-995 YSLIVSRSKRWN
+995 YSLIVSRSKEWN
-1007 PAGHPVS
+1007 AANDAVS

-1023 PATDYDP
+1023 PANDYDP

-1050 TKLKHT
+1050 TKLKET
-1056 LADIYSPDT
+1056 VADMYSPDAA
-1065 PFTPTDDRKKC
+1065 FTPTDDRKKC

>member
-132 DISYLDDEQK
+132 DISYLDNEQK

-197 ANEQTLHLKYDK
+197 ASEQTLHLKYDK

-217 LQKVERLL
+217 LQKVERVL
-225 FSRLMKEDKAKFYWD
+225 FSRLMKEGKAKFYWD

-250 PLPSGGAP
+250 HHLTTSPSQQLSGGAL
-258 VGGYGIP
+258 VSS
-265 AIPTQPTCSVGGYGI
+265 APTNLTTSPSQQLS
-280 PAIPT
+280 
-285 QPTCSVGAL
+285 
-294 PGGYGIP
+294 
-301 AIPTQPTCS
+301 
-310 VGALP
+310 

-323 PTNLNLADF
+323 PTNLNTSPSQHLNLSDF

-367 ASNWLLENHRYRAGR
+367 ASNWLLENDRYKAGR

-394 LPLMHSLPPEADK
+394 LPIMHSLPPEADK

-436 RKKGTTLNPHYLKK
+436 RKKGTAFNPHYLKK

-480 HHLTISTPHHLTTST
+480 QHLNTSTPQHLNTST

-509 ATKPEGDPLTQESV
+509 ATKQEGDPLTQESV
-523 FRMYTIL
+523 FRMFTIL

-556 VSTSSIPF
+556 VSSSSIPF

-630 YFHRLLQRAR
+630 YFHRLLQRAD

-647 NTTDNGHTGE
+647 NSTDNGHTGE

-669 GQKINHYTL
+669 GQKINHYCL

-691 IQKDEAT
+691 IQKDETT
-698 LSKLQQITRLS
+698 LSKLQQISQLS

-743 RLFGNIFH
+743 RMFGNIFH

-764 SPLIEKAHIQ
+764 SPLVEKTHIQ

-833 EEAKVYTTLSFT
+833 EEAKVYTQLSFT
-845 IPSEGALVGGYGIPA
+845 IPSGGALVGGYGIPA

-878 GGYGI
+878 
-883 PAIPTQPTCSVG
+883 
-895 ALKGGALKGGA
+895 
-906 LVSSAPKTSAPK
+906 SSAPDKH
-918 TSAPKT
+918 
-924 SAPGKQYNL
+924 YHL

-943 ILTDRQ
+943 ILTDKQ

-980 NIRTK
+980 NIRSK

-995 YSLIVSRSKRWN
+995 YSLIVSRSERWN
-1007 PAGHPVS
+1007 PANHPVS

-1023 PATDYDP
+1023 PANHYDP
-1030 TLLIDKHPISDV
+1030 TLHIDKHPISDV

-1050 TKLKHT
+1050 TQLKHT

>member
-67 LKTADPIKLICDIHK
+67 LKPADPIKLICDIHK

-132 DISYLDDEQK
+132 DISYLDNEQK

-197 ANEQTLHLKYDK
+197 VSEETLQMKYDK

-217 LQKVERLL
+217 LQKVERVL
-225 FSRLMKEDKAKFYWD
+225 FSRLMKEGKAKFYWD
-240 FDEYYMPSPS
+240 FDEYYMPTARAQQS
-250 PLPSGGAP
+250 A
-258 VGGYGIP
+258 
-265 AIPTQPTCSVGGYGI
+265 SVPNNTASFAAYL
-280 PAIPT
+280 T
-285 QPTCSVGAL
+285 
-294 PGGYGIP
+294 
-301 AIPTQPTCS
+301 
-310 VGALP
+310 
-315 GGALVSSA
+315 
-323 PTNLNLADF
+323 DF
-332 PNELD
+332 PNEFD
-337 NTDPDIYANMR
+337 NTDRDIYANMG

-367 ASNWLLENHRYRAGR
+367 ASNWLLENERYKAGR

-394 LPLMHSLPPEADK
+394 LPIMHSLPPEADK

-436 RKKGTTLNPHYLKK
+436 RKKGTAFNPHYLKK
-450 LMAHPYAHHLKGVHL
+450 LMAHPYARHLQEVHLNGVHSKGVHL
-465 SQVHQEEVHQPNSPS
+465 SQVHQEGSAALLQ
-480 HHLTISTPHHLTTST
+480 
-495 ILHHIAT
+495 HIAT
-502 LIKQVGI
+502 LVKQVGI
-509 ATKPEGDPLTQESV
+509 ATKQEGDALTQESV
-523 FRMYTIL
+523 FRMFTIL
-530 NRLATLADSGDLLVD
+530 NRLAALADSGDLLVD

-556 VSTSSIPF
+556 VGAASIPF
-564 HGEPVVGVQIM
+564 HGEPVIGVQIM
-575 GVLETRNIDFDHL
+575 GVLETRNIDFDNV

-599 KGVNDSSFIPYT
+599 KGVNDSSFIPYS
-611 IRKAHHLTTIDNK
+611 IRKAHGLTTIDNK
-624 VALYSY
+624 VAIYSY
-630 YFHRLLQRAR
+630 YFHRLLQRAG

-647 NTTDNGHTGE
+647 NSTDNGHTGE

-669 GQKINHYTL
+669 GQKIDHYSL
-678 TAKNHPTPLMPKP
+678 TAKNQPTPLMPKA
-691 IQKDEAT
+691 IEKDETA
-698 LSKLQQITRLS
+698 LSKLEEMSRLS
-709 PSALN
+709 PSAIN

-719 PLAFYYQYIAHIQ
+719 KLAFYYQYIAHIK
-732 EPHPDPETIDN
+732 EPDSDPETIDN
-743 RLFGNIFH
+743 RMFGNIFH
-751 RAAYLIYKDITDR
+751 RAAYLIYKDITDH
-764 SPLIEKAHIQ
+764 SPVIEKAHIQ
-774 AYLSNRT
+774 AYLSNRK
-781 LLANVVDRAF
+781 LLASVVDRAF
-791 QAEQCTPNNGLQI
+791 EEEECKTNNGLQI
-804 INREVIIQ
+804 INREVIIE

-833 EEAKVYTTLSFT
+833 EEAKVYTQLSFT
-845 IPSEGALVGGYGIPA
+845 IPS
-860 IPTQPTCS
+860 
-868 VGALK
+868 
-873 GGALV
+873 
-878 GGYGI
+878 
-883 PAIPTQPTCSVG
+883 
-895 ALKGGALKGGA
+895 GGALKGGA
-906 LVSSAPKTSAPK
+906 LVSSAPT
-918 TSAPKT
+918 
-924 SAPGKQYNL
+924 KQYNL

-943 ILTDRQ
+943 AVTDKQ
-949 TGKPRIRVVDY
+949 TGKRRIRVVDY
-960 KTGNQPSSPIKNIDE
+960 KTGNKPSSAIKSIEEVFDPKNIAS
-975 IFDPN
+975 
-980 NIRTK
+980 K
-985 HSNYYLQAIL
+985 HSNYFLQAIL
-995 YSLIVSRSKRWN
+995 YSLIVSRSKEWN
-1007 PAGHPVS
+1007 AANDAVS

-1023 PATDYDP
+1023 ATNDYDP
-1030 TLLIDKHPISDV
+1030 TLCIDKHPISDV

-1050 TKLKHT
+1050 TKLKET
-1056 LADIYSPDT
+1056 VADMYSPNAA
-1065 PFTPTDDRKKC
+1065 FTPTDDRKKC

>member
-67 LKTADPIKLICDIHK
+67 LKPADPIKLICDIHK

-142 EMLARFFANFSD
+142 EMLKRFFANFSD
-154 DIDSELKK
+154 DIESELKK

-197 ANEQTLHLKYDK
+197 ASEETLHLKYDK

-217 LQKVERLL
+217 IQKVERVL
-225 FSRLMKEDKAKFYWD
+225 FSRLMKEGKAKFYWD
-240 FDEYYMPSPS
+240 FDEYYMPTARAQQS
-250 PLPSGGAP
+250 A
-258 VGGYGIP
+258 
-265 AIPTQPTCSVGGYGI
+265 SVPNNTASFAAYL
-280 PAIPT
+280 T
-285 QPTCSVGAL
+285 
-294 PGGYGIP
+294 
-301 AIPTQPTCS
+301 
-310 VGALP
+310 
-315 GGALVSSA
+315 
-323 PTNLNLADF
+323 DF

-337 NTDPDIYANMR
+337 NTDRDIYANMR

-367 ASNWLLENHRYRAGR
+367 ASNWLLENGRYKAGR

-394 LPLMHSLPPEADK
+394 LPIMHSLPPEANK

-436 RKKGTTLNPHYLKK
+436 RKKGTAFNPHYLKK
-450 LMAHPYAHHLKGVHL
+450 LMAHPYARHLQEVHLKGVHSKGVHSKGVHL
-465 SQVHQEEVHQPNSPS
+465 SQVHQEGSAALLQ
-480 HHLTISTPHHLTTST
+480 
-495 ILHHIAT
+495 HIAT
-502 LIKQVGI
+502 LVKQVGI
-509 ATKPEGDPLTQESV
+509 ATKQEGDALTQESV
-523 FRMYTIL
+523 FRMFTIL
-530 NRLATLADSGDLLVD
+530 NRLAALADSGDLLVD

-556 VSTSSIPF
+556 VGAASIPF

-575 GVLETRNIDFDHL
+575 GVLETRNIDFDNV

-599 KGVNDSSFIPYT
+599 KGVNDSSFIPYS
-611 IRKAHHLTTIDNK
+611 IRKAHGLTTIDNK
-624 VALYSY
+624 VAIYSY
-630 YFHRLLQRAR
+630 YFHRLLQRAG

-647 NTTDNGHTGE
+647 NSTDNGHTGE

-669 GQKINHYTL
+669 GQKIDHYSL
-678 TAKNHPTPLMPKP
+678 TAKNQPTPLMPKA
-691 IQKDEAT
+691 IEKDETA
-698 LSKLQQITRLS
+698 LSKLEEMSRLS
-709 PSALN
+709 PSAIN

-719 PLAFYYQYIAHIQ
+719 KLAFYYQYVAHIK
-732 EPHPDPETIDN
+732 EPDSDPETIDN
-743 RLFGNIFH
+743 RMFGNIFH

-764 SPLIEKAHIQ
+764 SPLVEKAHIQ

-833 EEAKVYTTLSFT
+833 EEAKVYTQLSFT
-845 IPSEGALVGGYGIPA
+845 IPSE
-860 IPTQPTCS
+860 
-868 VGALK
+868 
-873 GGALV
+873 GALV

-906 LVSSAPKTSAPK
+906 LVSSAPRTNAPRTSAP
-918 TSAPKT
+918 T
-924 SAPGKQYNL
+924 KQYHL

-943 ILTDRQ
+943 ILTDKQ
-949 TGKPRIRVVDY
+949 TGKRRIRVVDY

-980 NIRTK
+980 NIRSK
-985 HSNYYLQAIL
+985 HSNYFLQAIL
-995 YSLIVSRSKRWN
+995 YSLIVSRSERWN
-1007 PAGHPVS
+1007 PANHPVS

-1023 PATDYDP
+1023 PANHYDP

>member
-43 RLAGQP
+43 RIAGQP

-67 LKTADPIKLICDIHK
+67 LKPADPIKLICDIHK

-132 DISYLDDEQK
+132 DISYLDNEQK

-197 ANEQTLHLKYDK
+197 ASEQTLHLKYDK

-225 FSRLMKEDKAKFYWD
+225 FSRLMKEGKAKFYWD

-250 PLPSGGAP
+250 PLPSGGAL
-258 VGGYGIP
+258 V
-265 AIPTQPTCSVGGYGI
+265 
-280 PAIPT
+280 
-285 QPTCSVGAL
+285 
-294 PGGYGIP
+294 GGYGIP

-323 PTNLNLADF
+323 PTNLNLTDF

-348 RPKRIRFISSP
+348 RPKHIRFISSP

-367 ASNWLLENHRYRAGR
+367 ASNWLLENDRYRAGR
-382 KTAVVMCDESIL
+382 KIAIVMCDESIL

-436 RKKGTTLNPHYLKK
+436 RKKGTALNPHYLKK
-450 LMAHPYAHHLKGVHL
+450 LMAHPYARHIKGVHL
-465 SQVHQEEVHQPNSPS
+465 SQVHQKEVHQEEVHQKSAA
-480 HHLTISTPHHLTTST
+480 L
-495 ILHHIAT
+495 LHYIAT

-647 NTTDNGHTGE
+647 NSTDNGHTGE

-669 GQKINHYTL
+669 GQKINHYCL

-691 IQKDEAT
+691 IQKDETT
-698 LSKLQQITRLS
+698 LSKLQQISRLS

-764 SPLIEKAHIQ
+764 SPLVEKAHIQ

-781 LLANVVDRAF
+781 LLTNAVDRAF
-791 QAEQCTPNNGLQI
+791 QAEQCTANNGLQI

-833 EEAKVYTTLSFT
+833 EEAKVYTSLSFT
-845 IPSEGALVGGYGIPA
+845 IPSE
-860 IPTQPTCS
+860 
-868 VGALK
+868 
-873 GGALV
+873 GALV

-906 LVSSAPKTSAPK
+906 LVSSAPRTSAP
-918 TSAPKT
+918 T
-924 SAPGKQYNL
+924 KQYNL

-943 ILTDRQ
+943 ILTDKQ

-980 NIRTK
+980 NIRSK
-985 HSNYYLQAIL
+985 HSDYYLQAIL

-1023 PATDYDP
+1023 PAAHYDP
-1030 TLLIDKHPISDV
+1030 TLHIDKHPISDV

>member
-15 SKYGT
+15 GKYGT

-43 RLAGQP
+43 RIAGQP

-67 LKTADPIKLICDIHK
+67 LKPADPIKLICDIHK

-142 EMLARFFANFSD
+142 EMLKRFFANFSD
-154 DIDSELKK
+154 DIESELKK

-197 ANEQTLHLKYDK
+197 ASEETLHLKYDK

-217 LQKVERLL
+217 IQKVERVL
-225 FSRLMKEDKAKFYWD
+225 FSRLMKEGKAKFYWD
-240 FDEYYMPSPS
+240 FDEYYMPTARAQQS
-250 PLPSGGAP
+250 A
-258 VGGYGIP
+258 
-265 AIPTQPTCSVGGYGI
+265 SVPNNTASFAAYL
-280 PAIPT
+280 T
-285 QPTCSVGAL
+285 
-294 PGGYGIP
+294 
-301 AIPTQPTCS
+301 
-310 VGALP
+310 
-315 GGALVSSA
+315 
-323 PTNLNLADF
+323 DF

-337 NTDPDIYANMR
+337 NTDRDIYANMR

-367 ASNWLLENHRYRAGR
+367 ASNWLLENDRYKAGR

-394 LPLMHSLPPEADK
+394 LPIMHSLPPEADK

-436 RKKGTTLNPHYLKK
+436 RKKGTAFNPHYLKK
-450 LMAHPYAHHLKGVHL
+450 LMAHPYARHLQEVHLKEMNDVHLKGVHLKGVHL
-465 SQVHQEEVHQPNSPS
+465 SQVHQKEEQQIIGDNSGCMGMAGMPY
-480 HHLTISTPHHLTTST
+480 PPTSAAL
-495 ILHHIAT
+495 LHHIAT
-502 LIKQVGI
+502 LVKQVGI
-509 ATKPEGDPLTQESV
+509 ATKQEGDALTQESV
-523 FRMYTIL
+523 FRMFTIL
-530 NRLATLADSGDLLVD
+530 NRLAALADSGDLLVD

-556 VSTSSIPF
+556 VSSSSIPF
-564 HGEPVVGVQIM
+564 HGEPVIGVQIM
-575 GVLETRNIDFDHL
+575 GVLETRNIDFDNV

-599 KGVNDSSFIPYT
+599 KGVNDSSFIPYS
-611 IRKAHHLTTIDNK
+611 IRKAHGLTTIDNK
-624 VALYSY
+624 VAIYSY
-630 YFHRLLQRAR
+630 YFHRLLQRAG

-647 NTTDNGHTGE
+647 NSTDNGHTGE

-669 GQKINHYTL
+669 GQKIDHYSL
-678 TAKNHPTPLMPKP
+678 TAKNQPTPLMPKA
-691 IQKDEAT
+691 IEKDETA
-698 LSKLQQITRLS
+698 LSKLEEMSRLS
-709 PSALN
+709 PSAIN

-719 PLAFYYQYIAHIQ
+719 KLAFYYQYIAHIK
-732 EPHPDPETIDN
+732 EPDSDPETIDN
-743 RLFGNIFH
+743 RMFGNIFH
-751 RAAYLIYKDITDR
+751 RAAYLIYKDITDH
-764 SPLIEKAHIQ
+764 SPVIEKAHIQ
-774 AYLSNRT
+774 AYLSNRK
-781 LLANVVDRAF
+781 LLASVVDRAF
-791 QAEQCTPNNGLQI
+791 EEEECKTNNGLQI
-804 INREVIIQ
+804 INREVIIE

-833 EEAKVYTTLSFT
+833 EEAKVYTQLSFT
-845 IPSEGALVGGYGIPA
+845 IPS
-860 IPTQPTCS
+860 
-868 VGALK
+868 
-873 GGALV
+873 
-878 GGYGI
+878 
-883 PAIPTQPTCSVG
+883 
-895 ALKGGALKGGA
+895 GGALKRGA
-906 LVSSAPKTSAPK
+906 LVSSVPT
-918 TSAPKT
+918 
-924 SAPGKQYNL
+924 KQYNL

-943 ILTDRQ
+943 VVTDKQ
-949 TGKPRIRVVDY
+949 TGKRRIRVVDY
-960 KTGNQPSSPIKNIDE
+960 KTGNKPSSAIKSIEEVFDPKNIAS
-975 IFDPN
+975 
-980 NIRTK
+980 K
-985 HSNYYLQAIL
+985 HSNYFLQAIL
-995 YSLIVSRSKRWN
+995 YSLIVSGSKEWN
-1007 PAGHPVS
+1007 AANDAVS

-1023 PATDYDP
+1023 ATNDYDP
-1030 TLLIDKHPISDV
+1030 TLCIDKHPISDV

-1050 TKLKHT
+1050 TKLKET
-1056 LADIYSPDT
+1056 VADMYSPDAA
-1065 PFTPTDDRKKC
+1065 FTPTDDRKKC

>member
-15 SKYGT
+15 VKYGT

-43 RLAGQP
+43 RIAGQS

-67 LKTADPIKLICDIHK
+67 LKPADPIKLICDIHK

-142 EMLARFFANFSD
+142 EMLKRFFANFSD
-154 DIDSELKK
+154 DIESELKK

-197 ANEQTLHLKYDK
+197 ASEETLHLKYDK

-217 LQKVERLL
+217 IQKVERVL
-225 FSRLMKEDKAKFYWD
+225 FSRLMKEGKAKFYWD
-240 FDEYYMPSPS
+240 FDEYYMPTARAQQS
-250 PLPSGGAP
+250 A
-258 VGGYGIP
+258 
-265 AIPTQPTCSVGGYGI
+265 SVPNNTASFAAYL
-280 PAIPT
+280 T
-285 QPTCSVGAL
+285 
-294 PGGYGIP
+294 
-301 AIPTQPTCS
+301 
-310 VGALP
+310 
-315 GGALVSSA
+315 
-323 PTNLNLADF
+323 DF

-337 NTDPDIYANMR
+337 NTNRDIYANMR

-367 ASNWLLENHRYRAGR
+367 ASNWLLENDRYKAGR

-394 LPLMHSLPPEADK
+394 LPIMHSLPPEADK

-436 RKKGTTLNPHYLKK
+436 RKKGTAFNPHYLKK
-450 LMAHPYAHHLKGVHL
+450 LMAHPYARHLQEVHLKGVHSKGVHL
-465 SQVHQEEVHQPNSPS
+465 SQVHQEGSAALLQ
-480 HHLTISTPHHLTTST
+480 
-495 ILHHIAT
+495 HIAT
-502 LIKQVGI
+502 LVKQVGI
-509 ATKPEGDPLTQESV
+509 ATKQEGDALTQESV
-523 FRMYTIL
+523 FRMFTIL
-530 NRLATLADSGDLLVD
+530 NRLAALADSGDLLVD

-556 VSTSSIPF
+556 VGAASIPF

-575 GVLETRNIDFDHL
+575 GVLETRNIDFDNV

-599 KGVNDSSFIPYT
+599 KGVNDSSFIPYS
-611 IRKAHHLTTIDNK
+611 IRKAHGLTTIDNK
-624 VALYSY
+624 VAIYSY
-630 YFHRLLQRAR
+630 YFHRLLQRAG

-647 NTTDNGHTGE
+647 NSTDNGHTGE

-669 GQKINHYTL
+669 GQKIDHYSL
-678 TAKNHPTPLMPKP
+678 TAKNQPSPLMPKA
-691 IQKDEAT
+691 IEKDEAAIGK
-698 LSKLQQITRLS
+698 LEEMSKLS
-709 PSALN
+709 PSAIN

-719 PLAFYYQYIAHIQ
+719 KLAFYYQYIAHIK
-732 EPHPDPETIDN
+732 EPDSDPETIDN
-743 RLFGNIFH
+743 RMFGNIFH
-751 RAAYLIYKDITDR
+751 RAAYLIYKDITDH
-764 SPLIEKAHIQ
+764 SPVIEKAHIQ
-774 AYLSNRT
+774 AYLSNRK
-781 LLANVVDRAF
+781 LLASVVDRAF
-791 QAEQCTPNNGLQI
+791 EEEECKTNNGLQI
-804 INREVIIQ
+804 INREVIIE

-833 EEAKVYTTLSFT
+833 EEAKVYTQMSFT
-845 IPSEGALVGGYGIPA
+845 IPL
-860 IPTQPTCS
+860 
-868 VGALK
+868 
-873 GGALV
+873 
-878 GGYGI
+878 
-883 PAIPTQPTCSVG
+883 
-895 ALKGGALKGGA
+895 GGA
-906 LVSSAPKTSAPK
+906 LVSSAPT
-918 TSAPKT
+918 
-924 SAPGKQYNL
+924 KQYNL

-943 ILTDRQ
+943 AVTDKQ
-949 TGKPRIRVVDY
+949 TGKRRIRVVDY
-960 KTGNQPSSPIKNIDE
+960 KTGNKPSSAIKSIEEVFDPKNIAS
-975 IFDPN
+975 
-980 NIRTK
+980 K
-985 HSNYYLQAIL
+985 HSNYFLQAIL
-995 YSLIVSRSKRWN
+995 YSLIVSRSKEWN
-1007 PAGHPVS
+1007 AANDAVS

-1023 PATDYDP
+1023 ATNDYDP
-1030 TLLIDKHPISDV
+1030 TLCIDKHPISDV

-1050 TKLKHT
+1050 TKLKET
-1056 LADIYSPDT
+1056 VADMYSPDAA
-1065 PFTPTDDRKKC
+1065 FTPTDDRKKC

>member
-15 SKYGT
+15 GKYGT

-43 RLAGQP
+43 RIAGQP

-67 LKTADPIKLICDIHK
+67 LKPADPIKLICDIHK

-142 EMLARFFANFSD
+142 EMLKRFFANFSD
-154 DIDSELKK
+154 DIESELKK

-197 ANEQTLHLKYDK
+197 ASEETLQMKYDK

-217 LQKVERLL
+217 LQKVERVL
-225 FSRLMKEDKAKFYWD
+225 FSRLMKEGKAKFYWD

-250 PLPSGGAP
+250 HHLNTSTPQHLNTSGGA
-258 VGGYGIP
+258 V
-265 AIPTQPTCSVGGYGI
+265 
-280 PAIPT
+280 
-285 QPTCSVGAL
+285 
-294 PGGYGIP
+294 
-301 AIPTQPTCS
+301 
-310 VGALP
+310 
-315 GGALVSSA
+315 VSTA
-323 PTNLNLADF
+323 PTNLNTSPSQHLSGGAVVSTAPTNLNTSPSQHLNLSDF

-337 NTDPDIYANMR
+337 NSDPDIYANMR

-367 ASNWLLENHRYRAGR
+367 ASNWLLKNERYKAGR

-394 LPLMHSLPPEADK
+394 LPIMHSLPPEADK

-436 RKKGTTLNPHYLKK
+436 RKKGTAFNPHYLKK
-450 LMAHPYAHHLKGVHL
+450 LMAHPYARHLQEVHLKEMNDVHLKGVHLKGVHL
-465 SQVHQEEVHQPNSPS
+465 SQVHQEGIAALLQ
-480 HHLTISTPHHLTTST
+480 
-495 ILHHIAT
+495 HIAT
-502 LIKQVGI
+502 LVKQVGI
-509 ATKPEGDPLTQESV
+509 ATKQEGDALTQESV
-523 FRMYTIL
+523 FRMFTIL
-530 NRLATLADSGDLLVD
+530 NRLAALADSGDLLVD

-556 VSTSSIPF
+556 VGAASIPF

-575 GVLETRNIDFDHL
+575 GVLETRNIDFDNV

-599 KGVNDSSFIPYT
+599 KGVNDSSFIPYS
-611 IRKAHHLTTIDNK
+611 IRKAHGLTTIDNK
-624 VALYSY
+624 VAIYSY
-630 YFHRLLQRAR
+630 YFHRLLQRAG

-647 NTTDNGHTGE
+647 NSTDNGHTGE

-669 GQKINHYTL
+669 GQKIDHYSL
-678 TAKNHPTPLMPKP
+678 TAKNQPTPLMPKA
-691 IQKDEAT
+691 IEKDETA
-698 LSKLQQITRLS
+698 LSKLEEMSRLS
-709 PSALN
+709 PSAIN

-719 PLAFYYQYIAHIQ
+719 KLAFYYQYIAHIK
-732 EPHPDPETIDN
+732 EPDSDPETIDN
-743 RLFGNIFH
+743 RMFGNIFH
-751 RAAYLIYKDITDR
+751 RAAYLIYKDITDH
-764 SPLIEKAHIQ
+764 SPVIEKAHIQ
-774 AYLSNRT
+774 AYLSNRK
-781 LLANVVDRAF
+781 LLASVVDRAF
-791 QAEQCTPNNGLQI
+791 EEEECKTNNGLQI
-804 INREVIIQ
+804 INREVIIE
-812 YITKLLKI
+812 YVTKLLKI

-833 EEAKVYTTLSFT
+833 EEAKVYTQLSFT
-845 IPSEGALVGGYGIPA
+845 IPS
-860 IPTQPTCS
+860 
-868 VGALK
+868 
-873 GGALV
+873 
-878 GGYGI
+878 
-883 PAIPTQPTCSVG
+883 
-895 ALKGGALKGGA
+895 GGA
-906 LVSSAPKTSAPK
+906 LVSSAPT
-918 TSAPKT
+918 
-924 SAPGKQYNL
+924 KQYNL

-943 ILTDRQ
+943 AVTDKQ
-949 TGKPRIRVVDY
+949 TGKRRIRVVDY
-960 KTGNQPSSPIKNIDE
+960 KTGNKPSSAIKSIEEVFDPKNIAS
-975 IFDPN
+975 
-980 NIRTK
+980 K
-985 HSNYYLQAIL
+985 HSNYFLQAIL
-995 YSLIVSRSKRWN
+995 YSLIVSRSKEWN
-1007 PAGHPVS
+1007 AANDAVS

-1023 PATDYDP
+1023 ATNDYDP
-1030 TLLIDKHPISDV
+1030 TLCIDKHPISDV

-1050 TKLKHT
+1050 TKLKET
-1056 LADIYSPDT
+1056 VADMYSPDAA
-1065 PFTPTDDRKKC
+1065 FTPTDDRKKC

>member
-15 SKYGT
+15 GKYGT

-43 RLAGQP
+43 RIAGQP

-67 LKTADPIKLICDIHK
+67 LKPADPIKLICDIHK

-142 EMLARFFANFSD
+142 EMLKRFFANFSD

-197 ANEQTLHLKYDK
+197 ASEETLHLKYDK

-217 LQKVERLL
+217 IQKVERVL
-225 FSRLMKEDKAKFYWD
+225 FSRLMKEGKAKFYWD
-240 FDEYYMPSPS
+240 FDEYYMPTARAQQSAS
-250 PLPSGGAP
+250 
-258 VGGYGIP
+258 IP
-265 AIPTQPTCSVGGYGI
+265 NNTASFAAYLT
-280 PAIPT
+280 
-285 QPTCSVGAL
+285 
-294 PGGYGIP
+294 
-301 AIPTQPTCS
+301 
-310 VGALP
+310 
-315 GGALVSSA
+315 
-323 PTNLNLADF
+323 DF

-337 NTDPDIYANMR
+337 NTDRDIYANMR

-367 ASNWLLENHRYRAGR
+367 ASNWLLENDRYKAGR

-394 LPLMHSLPPEADK
+394 LPIMHSLPPEADK

-436 RKKGTTLNPHYLKK
+436 RKKGTAFNPHYMKK
-450 LMAHPYAHHLKGVHL
+450 LMAHPYARHLQEVHLKEMNDVHLKGVHLKGVHL
-465 SQVHQEEVHQPNSPS
+465 SQVHQKEEQQIIGDNSGCMGMAGMPY
-480 HHLTISTPHHLTTST
+480 PPTSAAL
-495 ILHHIAT
+495 LHHIAT
-502 LIKQVGI
+502 LVKQVGI
-509 ATKPEGDPLTQESV
+509 ATKQEGDALTQESV
-523 FRMYTIL
+523 FRMFTIL
-530 NRLATLADSGDLLVD
+530 NRLAALADSGDLLVD

-556 VSTSSIPF
+556 VSSSSIPF
-564 HGEPVVGVQIM
+564 HGEPVIGVQIM
-575 GVLETRNIDFDHL
+575 GVLETRNIDFDNV

-599 KGVNDSSFIPYT
+599 KGVNDSSFIPYS
-611 IRKAHHLTTIDNK
+611 IRKAHGLTTIDNK
-624 VALYSY
+624 VAIYSY
-630 YFHRLLQRAR
+630 YFHRLLQRAG

-647 NTTDNGHTGE
+647 NSTDNGHTGE

-669 GQKINHYTL
+669 GQKIDHYSL
-678 TAKNHPTPLMPKP
+678 TAKNQPTPLMPKA
-691 IQKDEAT
+691 IEKDETA
-698 LSKLQQITRLS
+698 LSKLEEMSRLS
-709 PSALN
+709 PSAIN

-719 PLAFYYQYIAHIQ
+719 KLAFYYQYIAHIK
-732 EPHPDPETIDN
+732 EPDSDPETIDN
-743 RLFGNIFH
+743 RMFGNIFH
-751 RAAYLIYKDITDR
+751 RAAYLIYKDITDH
-764 SPLIEKAHIQ
+764 SPVIEKAHIQ
-774 AYLSNRT
+774 AYLSNRK
-781 LLANVVDRAF
+781 LLASVVDRAF
-791 QAEQCTPNNGLQI
+791 EEEECKTNNGLQI
-804 INREVIIQ
+804 INREVIIE

-833 EEAKVYTTLSFT
+833 EEAKVYTQLSFT
-845 IPSEGALVGGYGIPA
+845 IPPSHHLTTSPGG
-860 IPTQPTCS
+860 T
-868 VGALK
+868 
-873 GGALV
+873 
-878 GGYGI
+878 
-883 PAIPTQPTCSVG
+883 
-895 ALKGGALKGGA
+895 
-906 LVSSAPKTSAPK
+906 LVSSAPT
-918 TSAPKT
+918 
-924 SAPGKQYNL
+924 KQYNL

-943 ILTDRQ
+943 VVTDKQ
-949 TGKPRIRVVDY
+949 TGKRRIRVVDY
-960 KTGNQPSSPIKNIDE
+960 KTGNKPSSAIKSIEEVFDPKNIAS
-975 IFDPN
+975 
-980 NIRTK
+980 K
-985 HSNYYLQAIL
+985 HSNYFLQAIL
-995 YSLIVSRSKRWN
+995 YSLIVSRSKEWN
-1007 PAGHPVS
+1007 AANDAVS

-1023 PATDYDP
+1023 ATNDYDP
-1030 TLLIDKHPISDV
+1030 TLCIDKHPISDV

-1050 TKLKHT
+1050 TKLKET
-1056 LADIYSPDT
+1056 VADMYSPDAA
-1065 PFTPTDDRKKC
+1065 FTPTDDRKKC

>member
-15 SKYGT
+15 GKYGT

-43 RLAGQP
+43 RIAGQP

-67 LKTADPIKLICDIHK
+67 LKPADPIKLICDIHK

-142 EMLARFFANFSD
+142 EMLKRFFANFSD
-154 DIDSELKK
+154 DIESELKK

-181 LTEQGI
+181 LIEQGI

-197 ANEQTLHLKYDK
+197 ASEETLHLKYDK

-217 LQKVERLL
+217 IQKVERVL
-225 FSRLMKEDKAKFYWD
+225 FSRLMKEGKAKFYWD
-240 FDEYYMPSPS
+240 FDEYYMPTARAQQS
-250 PLPSGGAP
+250 A
-258 VGGYGIP
+258 
-265 AIPTQPTCSVGGYGI
+265 SVPNNTASFAAYL
-280 PAIPT
+280 T
-285 QPTCSVGAL
+285 
-294 PGGYGIP
+294 
-301 AIPTQPTCS
+301 
-310 VGALP
+310 
-315 GGALVSSA
+315 
-323 PTNLNLADF
+323 DF

-337 NTDPDIYANMR
+337 NTDRDIYANMR

-367 ASNWLLENHRYRAGR
+367 ASNWLLENERYKAGR

-436 RKKGTTLNPHYLKK
+436 RKKGTAFNPHYMKK
-450 LMAHPYAHHLKGVHL
+450 LMAHPYARHLQEVQLKEMNDVHLKGVHL
-465 SQVHQEEVHQPNSPS
+465 SQVHQEGSAALLQ
-480 HHLTISTPHHLTTST
+480 
-495 ILHHIAT
+495 HIAT
-502 LIKQVGI
+502 LVKQVGI
-509 ATKPEGDPLTQESV
+509 ATKQEGDALTQESV
-523 FRMYTIL
+523 FRMFTIL
-530 NRLATLADSGDLLVD
+530 NRLAALADSGDLLVD

-556 VSTSSIPF
+556 VGAASIPF

-575 GVLETRNIDFDHL
+575 GVLETRNIDFDNV

-599 KGVNDSSFIPYT
+599 KGVNDSSFIPYS
-611 IRKAHHLTTIDNK
+611 IRKAHGLTTIDNK
-624 VALYSY
+624 VAIYSY
-630 YFHRLLQRAR
+630 YFHRLLQRAG

-647 NTTDNGHTGE
+647 NSTDNGHTGE

-669 GQKINHYTL
+669 GQKIDHYSL
-678 TAKNHPTPLMPKP
+678 TAKNQPTPLMPKA
-691 IQKDEAT
+691 IEKDEAA
-698 LSKLQQITRLS
+698 LSKLEEMSRLS
-709 PSALN
+709 PSAIN

-719 PLAFYYQYIAHIQ
+719 KLAFYYQYVAHIK
-732 EPHPDPETIDN
+732 EPDSDPETIDN
-743 RLFGNIFH
+743 RMFGNIFH
-751 RAAYLIYKDITDR
+751 RAAYLIYKDITDH
-764 SPLIEKAHIQ
+764 SPVIEKTHIQ
-774 AYLSNRT
+774 AYLSNRK
-781 LLANVVDRAF
+781 LLASVVDRAF
-791 QAEQCTPNNGLQI
+791 EEEECKTNNGLQI
-804 INREVIIQ
+804 INREVIIE

-833 EEAKVYTTLSFT
+833 EEAKVYTQLSFT
-845 IPSEGALVGGYGIPA
+845 IPS
-860 IPTQPTCS
+860 
-868 VGALK
+868 
-873 GGALV
+873 
-878 GGYGI
+878 
-883 PAIPTQPTCSVG
+883 
-895 ALKGGALKGGA
+895 GGA
-906 LVSSAPKTSAPK
+906 LVSSAPTKHYS
-918 TSAPKT
+918 
-924 SAPGKQYNL
+924 L

-943 ILTDRQ
+943 AVTDKQ
-949 TGKPRIRVVDY
+949 TGKRRIRVVDY
-960 KTGNQPSSPIKNIDE
+960 KTGNKPSSAIKSIEEVFDPKNIAS
-975 IFDPN
+975 
-980 NIRTK
+980 K
-985 HSNYYLQAIL
+985 HSNYFLQAIL
-995 YSLIVSRSKRWN
+995 YSLIVSRSKEWN
-1007 PAGHPVS
+1007 AANDAVS

-1023 PATDYDP
+1023 ATNDYDP
-1030 TLLIDKHPISDV
+1030 TLCIDKHPISDV

-1050 TKLKHT
+1050 TKLKET
-1056 LADIYSPDT
+1056 VADMYSPDAA
-1065 PFTPTDDRKKC
+1065 FTPTDDRKKC

>member
-15 SKYGT
+15 GKYGT

-43 RLAGQP
+43 RIAGQP

-67 LKTADPIKLICDIHK
+67 LKPADPIKLICDIHK

-142 EMLARFFANFSD
+142 EMLKRFFANFSD
-154 DIDSELKK
+154 DIESELKK

-197 ANEQTLHLKYDK
+197 ASEETLHLKYDN

-217 LQKVERLL
+217 IQKVERVL
-225 FSRLMKEDKAKFYWD
+225 FSRLMKEGKAKFYWD
-240 FDEYYMPSPS
+240 FDEYYMPTARAQQS
-250 PLPSGGAP
+250 A
-258 VGGYGIP
+258 
-265 AIPTQPTCSVGGYGI
+265 SVPNNTASFAAYL
-280 PAIPT
+280 T
-285 QPTCSVGAL
+285 
-294 PGGYGIP
+294 
-301 AIPTQPTCS
+301 
-310 VGALP
+310 
-315 GGALVSSA
+315 
-323 PTNLNLADF
+323 DF

-337 NTDPDIYANMR
+337 NTDRDIYANMR

-367 ASNWLLENHRYRAGR
+367 ASNWLLENDRYKAGR

-394 LPLMHSLPPEADK
+394 LPIMHSLPPEADK

-436 RKKGTTLNPHYLKK
+436 RKKGTAFNPHYMKK
-450 LMAHPYAHHLKGVHL
+450 LMAHPYARHLQEVHLKGVHL
-465 SQVHQEEVHQPNSPS
+465 SQVHQEGSAA
-480 HHLTISTPHHLTTST
+480 L
-495 ILHHIAT
+495 LHHIAT
-502 LIKQVGI
+502 LVKQVGI
-509 ATKPEGDPLTQESV
+509 ATKQEGDALTQESV
-523 FRMYTIL
+523 FRMFTIL
-530 NRLATLADSGDLLVD
+530 NRLAALADSGDLLVD

-556 VSTSSIPF
+556 VGAASIPF

-575 GVLETRNIDFDHL
+575 GVLETRNIDFDNV

-599 KGVNDSSFIPYT
+599 KGVNDSSFIPYS
-611 IRKAHHLTTIDNK
+611 IRKAHGLTTIDNK
-624 VALYSY
+624 VAIYSY
-630 YFHRLLQRAR
+630 YFHRLLQRAG

-647 NTTDNGHTGE
+647 NSTDNGHTGE

-669 GQKINHYTL
+669 GQKIDHYSL
-678 TAKNHPTPLMPKP
+678 TAKNQPTPLMPKA
-691 IQKDEAT
+691 IEKDETA
-698 LSKLQQITRLS
+698 LSKLEEMSRLS
-709 PSALN
+709 PSAIN

-719 PLAFYYQYIAHIQ
+719 KLAFYYQYIAHIK
-732 EPHPDPETIDN
+732 EPDSDPETIDN
-743 RLFGNIFH
+743 RMFGNIFH
-751 RAAYLIYKDITDR
+751 RAAYLIYKDITDH
-764 SPLIEKAHIQ
+764 SPVIEKAHIQ
-774 AYLSNRT
+774 AYLSNRK
-781 LLANVVDRAF
+781 LLASVVDRAF
-791 QAEQCTPNNGLQI
+791 EEEECKTNNGLQI
-804 INREVIIQ
+804 INREVIIE

-833 EEAKVYTTLSFT
+833 EEAKVYTQLSFT
-845 IPSEGALVGGYGIPA
+845 IPS
-860 IPTQPTCS
+860 
-868 VGALK
+868 
-873 GGALV
+873 
-878 GGYGI
+878 
-883 PAIPTQPTCSVG
+883 
-895 ALKGGALKGGA
+895 GGALKGGA
-906 LVSSAPKTSAPK
+906 LVSSAPT
-918 TSAPKT
+918 
-924 SAPGKQYNL
+924 KQYNL

-943 ILTDRQ
+943 AVTDKQ
-949 TGKPRIRVVDY
+949 TGKRRIRVVDY
-960 KTGNQPSSPIKNIDE
+960 KTGNKPSSAIKSIEEVFDPKNIAS
-975 IFDPN
+975 
-980 NIRTK
+980 K
-985 HSNYYLQAIL
+985 HSNYFLQAIL
-995 YSLIVSRSKRWN
+995 YSLIVSRSKEWN
-1007 PAGHPVS
+1007 AANDAVS

-1023 PATDYDP
+1023 PANDYDP

-1050 TKLKHT
+1050 TKLKET
-1056 LADIYSPDT
+1056 VADMYSPDAA
-1065 PFTPTDDRKKC
+1065 FTPTDDRKKC

>member
-15 SKYGT
+15 GKYGT

-43 RLAGQP
+43 RIAGQP

-67 LKTADPIKLICDIHK
+67 LKPADPIKLICDIHK

-142 EMLARFFANFSD
+142 EMLKRFFANFSD
-154 DIDSELKK
+154 DIESELKK

-197 ANEQTLHLKYDK
+197 ASEETLHLKYDK

-217 LQKVERLL
+217 IQKVERVL
-225 FSRLMKEDKAKFYWD
+225 FSRLMKEGKAKFYWD
-240 FDEYYMPSPS
+240 FDEYYMPTARAQQS
-250 PLPSGGAP
+250 A
-258 VGGYGIP
+258 
-265 AIPTQPTCSVGGYGI
+265 SVPNNTASFAAYL
-280 PAIPT
+280 T
-285 QPTCSVGAL
+285 
-294 PGGYGIP
+294 
-301 AIPTQPTCS
+301 
-310 VGALP
+310 
-315 GGALVSSA
+315 
-323 PTNLNLADF
+323 DF
-332 PNELD
+332 PSELD
-337 NTDPDIYANMR
+337 NTDRDIYANMR

-367 ASNWLLENHRYRAGR
+367 ASNWLLENERYKAGR

-394 LPLMHSLPPEADK
+394 LPIMHSLPPEADK

-436 RKKGTTLNPHYLKK
+436 RKKGTAFNPHYLKK
-450 LMAHPYAHHLKGVHL
+450 LMAHPYARHLQEVHLKEMNDVHLKGVHLKGVHL
-465 SQVHQEEVHQPNSPS
+465 SQVHQEKEMHQEGIAA
-480 HHLTISTPHHLTTST
+480 L
-495 ILHHIAT
+495 LHHIAT
-502 LIKQVGI
+502 LVKQVGI
-509 ATKPEGDPLTQESV
+509 ATQQEGDALTQESV
-523 FRMYTIL
+523 FRMFTIL
-530 NRLATLADSGDLLVD
+530 NRLAALADSGDLIVD

-556 VSTSSIPF
+556 VGAASIPF
-564 HGEPVVGVQIM
+564 HGEPVIGVQIM
-575 GVLETRNIDFDHL
+575 GVLETRNIDFDNV

-599 KGVNDSSFIPYT
+599 KGVNDSSFIPYS
-611 IRKAHHLTTIDNK
+611 IRKAHGLTTIDNK
-624 VALYSY
+624 VAIYSY
-630 YFHRLLQRAR
+630 YFHRLLQRAG

-647 NTTDNGHTGE
+647 NSTDNAQSGE

-669 GQKINHYTL
+669 GQQIDHYSL
-678 TAKNHPTPLMPKP
+678 TAKNQPTPLMPKA
-691 IQKDEAT
+691 IEKDETA
-698 LSKLQQITRLS
+698 LSKLEEMSRLS
-709 PSALN
+709 PSAIN

-719 PLAFYYQYIAHIQ
+719 KLAFYYQYIAHIK
-732 EPHPDPETIDN
+732 EPDSDPETIDN
-743 RLFGNIFH
+743 RMFGNIFH
-751 RAAYLIYKDITDR
+751 RAAYLIYKDITDH
-764 SPLIEKAHIQ
+764 SPVIEKAHIQ
-774 AYLSNRT
+774 AYLSNRK
-781 LLANVVDRAF
+781 LLASVVDRAF
-791 QAEQCTPNNGLQI
+791 EEEECKTNNGLQI
-804 INREVIIQ
+804 INREVIIE

-833 EEAKVYTTLSFT
+833 EEAKVYTQLSFT
-845 IPSEGALVGGYGIPA
+845 IPSG
-860 IPTQPTCS
+860 
-868 VGALK
+868 GALK
-873 GGALV
+873 E
-878 GGYGI
+878 
-883 PAIPTQPTCSVG
+883 
-895 ALKGGALKGGA
+895 GALKGGA
-906 LVSSAPKTSAPK
+906 LVSSAPDKH
-918 TSAPKT
+918 
-924 SAPGKQYNL
+924 YNL

-943 ILTDRQ
+943 AVTDKQ
-949 TGKPRIRVVDY
+949 TGKRRIRVVDY
-960 KTGNQPSSPIKNIDE
+960 KTGNKPSSAIKSIEEVFDPKNIAS
-975 IFDPN
+975 
-980 NIRTK
+980 K
-985 HSNYYLQAIL
+985 HSNYFLQAIL
-995 YSLIVSRSKRWN
+995 YSLIVSRSKEWN
-1007 PAGHPVS
+1007 AANDPVS

-1023 PATDYDP
+1023 ATKDYDP
-1030 TLLIDKHPISDV
+1030 TLCIDKHPISDV

-1050 TKLKHT
+1050 TKLKET
-1056 LADIYSPDT
+1056 VADMYSPDAA
-1065 PFTPTDDRKKC
+1065 FTPTDDRKKC

>member
-197 ANEQTLHLKYDK
+197 ASEQTLHLKYDK

-217 LQKVERLL
+217 LQKVERVL

-250 PLPSGGAP
+250 QHLTTSPSHHLNTSPSHHLTTSPSQQLSGGAL
-258 VGGYGIP
+258 VSS
-265 AIPTQPTCSVGGYGI
+265 APTNLTTSPSQHLS
-280 PAIPT
+280 
-285 QPTCSVGAL
+285 
-294 PGGYGIP
+294 
-301 AIPTQPTCS
+301 
-310 VGALP
+310 

-323 PTNLNLADF
+323 PTNLNTSPSQHLNLSDF

-367 ASNWLLENHRYRAGR
+367 ASNWLLENDRYKAGR

-450 LMAHPYAHHLKGVHL
+450 LMAHPYAHHLTI
-465 SQVHQEEVHQPNSPS
+465 SPS

-495 ILHHIAT
+495 ILHHIAS

-509 ATKPEGDPLTQESV
+509 ATKPEGDALTQESV

-556 VSTSSIPF
+556 VSSSSIPF

-599 KGVNDSSFIPYT
+599 KGINDSSFIPYT

-647 NTTDNGHTGE
+647 NSTDNGHTGE

-669 GQKINHYTL
+669 GQKINHYSL

-698 LSKLQQITRLS
+698 LSKLQEITRLS

-781 LLANVVDRAF
+781 LLANAVDRAF

-833 EEAKVYTTLSFT
+833 EEAKVYTSLSFT
-845 IPSEGALVGGYGIPA
+845 TSPSHHL
-860 IPTQPTCS
+860 T
-868 VGALK
+868 
-873 GGALV
+873 
-878 GGYGI
+878 
-883 PAIPTQPTCSVG
+883 
-895 ALKGGALKGGA
+895 
-906 LVSSAPKTSAPK
+906 TSP
-918 TSAPKT
+918 SHH
-924 SAPGKQYNL
+924 L
-933 TIGGIIDRLD
+933 ITIGGIIDRLD
-943 ILTDRQ
+943 ILTDKQ

-980 NIRTK
+980 NIRSK
-985 HSNYYLQAIL
+985 HSNYFLQAIL
-995 YSLIVSRSKRWN
+995 YSLIVSRSERWN

-1023 PATDYDP
+1023 PANHYDP
-1030 TLLIDKHPISDV
+1030 TLHIDKHPISDV

>member
-15 SKYGT
+15 GKYGT

-43 RLAGQP
+43 RIAGQP

-67 LKTADPIKLICDIHK
+67 LKPADPIKLICDIHK

-197 ANEQTLHLKYDK
+197 ASEQTLHLKYDK

-217 LQKVERLL
+217 LQKVERVL
-225 FSRLMKEDKAKFYWD
+225 FSRLMKEGKAKFYWD

-250 PLPSGGAP
+250 PLPSGGA
-258 VGGYGIP
+258 
-265 AIPTQPTCSVGGYGI
+265 
-280 PAIPT
+280 
-285 QPTCSVGAL
+285 
-294 PGGYGIP
+294 
-301 AIPTQPTCS
+301 
-310 VGALP
+310 
-315 GGALVSSA
+315 LVSSA
-323 PTNLNLADF
+323 PTNLNTSPSQHLNIADF

-337 NTDPDIYANMR
+337 NTNRDIYVNMR
-348 RPKRIRFISSP
+348 RPKHIRFISSP

-367 ASNWLLENHRYRAGR
+367 AANWLLENHRYRAGR

-436 RKKGTTLNPHYLKK
+436 RKKGTAFNPHYLKK
-450 LMAHPYAHHLKGVHL
+450 VMAHPYARHLQEVHLKGVHL
-465 SQVHQEEVHQPNSPS
+465 SQVHQKEEQQTIGDNSGCMGMAGMPY
-480 HHLTISTPHHLTTST
+480 PPTSAA
-495 ILHHIAT
+495 LLQHIAT
-502 LIKQVGI
+502 LVKQVGI
-509 ATKPEGDPLTQESV
+509 ATKPEGDALTQESV
-523 FRMYTIL
+523 FRMFTIL
-530 NRLATLADSGDLLVD
+530 NRLAALADSGDLLVD

-556 VSTSSIPF
+556 VSSSSIPF

-647 NTTDNGHTGE
+647 NSTDNGHTGE

-669 GQKINHYTL
+669 GQKINHYSL

-691 IQKDEAT
+691 IQKDET
-698 LSKLQQITRLS
+698 VLSKLQQISRLS

-791 QAEQCTPNNGLQI
+791 EEEECTPNNGLQL

-833 EEAKVYTTLSFT
+833 EEAKVYTSLSFT
-845 IPSEGALVGGYGIPA
+845 IPSE
-860 IPTQPTCS
+860 
-868 VGALK
+868 
-873 GGALV
+873 
-878 GGYGI
+878 
-883 PAIPTQPTCSVG
+883 
-895 ALKGGALKGGA
+895 GALKGGA
-906 LVSSAPKTSAPK
+906 LVSSAPT
-918 TSAPKT
+918 
-924 SAPGKQYNL
+924 KQYDL

-943 ILTDRQ
+943 AVTDKQ
-949 TGKPRIRVVDY
+949 TGKRRIRVVDY
-960 KTGNQPSSPIKNIDE
+960 KTGNKPSSAIKSIEEVFDPKNIAS
-975 IFDPN
+975 
-980 NIRTK
+980 K
-985 HSNYYLQAIL
+985 HSNYFLQAIL
-995 YSLIVSRSKRWN
+995 YSLIVSRSKEWN
-1007 PAGHPVS
+1007 AANDAVS

-1023 PATDYDP
+1023 ATNDYDP
-1030 TLLIDKHPISDV
+1030 TLCIDKHPISDV

-1050 TKLKHT
+1050 TKLKET
-1056 LADIYSPDT
+1056 VADMYSPDAA
-1065 PFTPTDDRKKC
+1065 FTPTDDRKKC

>member
-132 DISYLDDEQK
+132 DISYLDNEQK

-197 ANEQTLHLKYDK
+197 ASEQTLHLKYDK

-217 LQKVERLL
+217 LQKVERVL
-225 FSRLMKEDKAKFYWD
+225 FSRLMKEGKAKFYWD

-250 PLPSGGAP
+250 HHLTTSPSQQLSGGAL
-258 VGGYGIP
+258 VSS
-265 AIPTQPTCSVGGYGI
+265 APTNLTTSPSQQLSG
-280 PAIPT
+280 
-285 QPTCSVGAL
+285 GAL
-294 PGGYGIP
+294 VSS
-301 AIPTQPTCS
+301 APTNLTTSPSQQLS
-310 VGALP
+310 

-323 PTNLNLADF
+323 PTNLNTSPSQHLNLSDF

-367 ASNWLLENHRYRAGR
+367 ASNWLLENDRYKAGR

-394 LPLMHSLPPEADK
+394 LPIMHSLPPEADK

-436 RKKGTTLNPHYLKK
+436 RKKGTAFNPHYLKK

-480 HHLTISTPHHLTTST
+480 QHLNTSTPQHLNTST

-509 ATKPEGDPLTQESV
+509 ATKQEGDPLTQESV
-523 FRMYTIL
+523 FRMFTIL

-556 VSTSSIPF
+556 VSSSSIPF

-630 YFHRLLQRAR
+630 YFHRLLQRAD

-647 NTTDNGHTGE
+647 NSTDNGHTGE

-669 GQKINHYTL
+669 GQKINHYCL

-691 IQKDEAT
+691 IQKDETT
-698 LSKLQQITRLS
+698 LSKLQQISQLS

-743 RLFGNIFH
+743 RMFGNIFH

-764 SPLIEKAHIQ
+764 SPLVEKTHIQ

-833 EEAKVYTTLSFT
+833 EEAKVYTQLSFT
-845 IPSEGALVGGYGIPA
+845 IPSGGALVGGYGIPA

-878 GGYGI
+878 
-883 PAIPTQPTCSVG
+883 
-895 ALKGGALKGGA
+895 
-906 LVSSAPKTSAPK
+906 SSAPDKH
-918 TSAPKT
+918 
-924 SAPGKQYNL
+924 YHL

-943 ILTDRQ
+943 ILTDKQ

-980 NIRTK
+980 NIRSK

-995 YSLIVSRSKRWN
+995 YSLIVSRSERWN
-1007 PAGHPVS
+1007 PANHPVS

-1023 PATDYDP
+1023 PANHYDP
-1030 TLLIDKHPISDV
+1030 TLHIDKHPISDV

-1050 TKLKHT
+1050 TQLKHT

>member
-15 SKYGT
+15 GKYGT

-43 RLAGQP
+43 RIAGQP

-67 LKTADPIKLICDIHK
+67 LKPADPIKLICDIHK

-142 EMLARFFANFSD
+142 EMLKRFFANFSD

-197 ANEQTLHLKYDK
+197 ASEETLHLKYDK

-217 LQKVERLL
+217 IQKVERVL
-225 FSRLMKEDKAKFYWD
+225 FSRLMKEGKAKFYWD
-240 FDEYYMPSPS
+240 FDEYYMPTARAQQS
-250 PLPSGGAP
+250 A
-258 VGGYGIP
+258 
-265 AIPTQPTCSVGGYGI
+265 SVPNNTASFAAYL
-280 PAIPT
+280 T
-285 QPTCSVGAL
+285 
-294 PGGYGIP
+294 
-301 AIPTQPTCS
+301 
-310 VGALP
+310 
-315 GGALVSSA
+315 
-323 PTNLNLADF
+323 DF

-337 NTDPDIYANMR
+337 NTDRDIYANMR

-367 ASNWLLENHRYRAGR
+367 ASNWLLENDRYKAGR

-394 LPLMHSLPPEADK
+394 LPIMHSLPPEADK

-436 RKKGTTLNPHYLKK
+436 RKKGTTFNPHYLKK
-450 LMAHPYAHHLKGVHL
+450 LMAHPYARHLQGVHLKGVHL
-465 SQVHQEEVHQPNSPS
+465 SQVHQENVHQEGIHQKEEQQTIGDNSGCMGMAGMPY
-480 HHLTISTPHHLTTST
+480 PPTSAA
-495 ILHHIAT
+495 LLQHIAS

-509 ATKPEGDPLTQESV
+509 ATKQEGDALTQESV
-523 FRMYTIL
+523 FRMFTIL
-530 NRLATLADSGDLLVD
+530 NRLAALAESGDLLVD

-556 VSTSSIPF
+556 VGAASIPF
-564 HGEPVVGVQIM
+564 HGEPVIGVQIM
-575 GVLETRNIDFDHL
+575 GVLETRNIDFDNV

-599 KGVNDSSFIPYT
+599 KGVNDSSFIPYS
-611 IRKAHHLTTIDNK
+611 IRKAHGLTTIDNK
-624 VALYSY
+624 VAIYSY
-630 YFHRLLQRAR
+630 YFHRLLQRAG

-647 NTTDNGHTGE
+647 NSTDNGHTGE

-669 GQKINHYTL
+669 GQKIDHYSL
-678 TAKNHPTPLMPKP
+678 TAKNQPTPLMPKA
-691 IQKDEAT
+691 IEKDETA
-698 LSKLQQITRLS
+698 LSKLEEMSRLS
-709 PSALN
+709 PSAIN

-719 PLAFYYQYIAHIQ
+719 KLAFYYQYIAHIK
-732 EPHPDPETIDN
+732 EPDSDPETIDN
-743 RLFGNIFH
+743 RMFGNIFH
-751 RAAYLIYKDITDR
+751 RAAYLIYKDITDH
-764 SPLIEKAHIQ
+764 SPVIEKAHIQ
-774 AYLSNRT
+774 AYLSNRK
-781 LLANVVDRAF
+781 LLASVVDRAF
-791 QAEQCTPNNGLQI
+791 EEEECKTNNGLQI
-804 INREVIIQ
+804 INREVIIE

-833 EEAKVYTTLSFT
+833 EEAKVYAQLSFT
-845 IPSEGALVGGYGIPA
+845 IPSG
-860 IPTQPTCS
+860 
-868 VGALK
+868 GALK
-873 GGALV
+873 E
-878 GGYGI
+878 
-883 PAIPTQPTCSVG
+883 G

-906 LVSSAPKTSAPK
+906 LVSSAPT
-918 TSAPKT
+918 
-924 SAPGKQYNL
+924 KQYNL

-943 ILTDRQ
+943 AVTDKQ
-949 TGKPRIRVVDY
+949 TGKRRIRVVDY
-960 KTGNQPSSPIKNIDE
+960 KTGNKPSSAIKSIEEVFDPKNIAS
-975 IFDPN
+975 
-980 NIRTK
+980 K
-985 HSNYYLQAIL
+985 HSNYFLQAIL
-995 YSLIVSRSKRWN
+995 YSLIVSGSKEWN
-1007 PAGHPVS
+1007 AANDPVS

-1023 PATDYDP
+1023 ATNDYDP
-1030 TLLIDKHPISDV
+1030 TLCIDKHPISDV

-1050 TKLKHT
+1050 TKLKET
-1056 LADIYSPDT
+1056 SLKLNGS
-1065 PFTPTDDRKKC
+1065 
-1076 ELCPYRMLCGL
+1076 

>member
-15 SKYGT
+15 GKYGT

-43 RLAGQP
+43 RIAGQP

-67 LKTADPIKLICDIHK
+67 LKPADPIKLICDIHK

-142 EMLARFFANFSD
+142 EMLKRFFANFSD
-154 DIDSELKK
+154 DIESELKK

-197 ANEQTLHLKYDK
+197 ASEETLHLKYDK

-217 LQKVERLL
+217 IQKVERVL
-225 FSRLMKEDKAKFYWD
+225 FSRLMKEGKAKFYWD
-240 FDEYYMPSPS
+240 FDEYYMPTARAQQS
-250 PLPSGGAP
+250 A
-258 VGGYGIP
+258 
-265 AIPTQPTCSVGGYGI
+265 SVPNNTASFAAYL
-280 PAIPT
+280 T
-285 QPTCSVGAL
+285 
-294 PGGYGIP
+294 
-301 AIPTQPTCS
+301 
-310 VGALP
+310 
-315 GGALVSSA
+315 
-323 PTNLNLADF
+323 DF

-337 NTDPDIYANMR
+337 NTDRDIYANMR

-367 ASNWLLENHRYRAGR
+367 ASNWLLENDRYKAGR

-394 LPLMHSLPPEADK
+394 LPIMHSLPPEADK

-436 RKKGTTLNPHYLKK
+436 RKKGTAFNPHYLKK
-450 LMAHPYAHHLKGVHL
+450 LMAHPYARHLQEVHLKGVHLKGVHL
-465 SQVHQEEVHQPNSPS
+465 SQVHQPNSTSAQP
-480 HHLTISTPHHLTTST
+480 TTQYSTFNTQHS

-502 LIKQVGI
+502 LVKQVGI
-509 ATKPEGDPLTQESV
+509 ATKQEGDALTQESV
-523 FRMYTIL
+523 FRMFTIL
-530 NRLATLADSGDLLVD
+530 NRLAALADSGDLLVD

-556 VSTSSIPF
+556 VGAASIPF

-575 GVLETRNIDFDHL
+575 GVLETRNIDFDNV

-599 KGVNDSSFIPYT
+599 KGVNDSSFIPYS
-611 IRKAHHLTTIDNK
+611 IRKAHGLTTIDNK
-624 VALYSY
+624 VAIYSY
-630 YFHRLLQRAR
+630 YFHRLLQRAG

-647 NTTDNGHTGE
+647 NSTDNGHTGE

-669 GQKINHYTL
+669 GQKIDHYSL
-678 TAKNHPTPLMPKP
+678 TAKNQPSPLMPKA
-691 IQKDEAT
+691 IEKDETA
-698 LSKLQQITRLS
+698 LSKLEEMSRLS
-709 PSALN
+709 PSAIN

-719 PLAFYYQYIAHIQ
+719 KLAFYYQYIAHIK
-732 EPHPDPETIDN
+732 EPDSDPETIDN
-743 RLFGNIFH
+743 RMFGNIFH
-751 RAAYLIYKDITDR
+751 RAAYLIYKDITDH
-764 SPLIEKAHIQ
+764 SPVIEKAHIQ
-774 AYLSNRT
+774 AYLSNRR
-781 LLANVVDRAF
+781 LLASVVDRAF
-791 QAEQCTPNNGLQI
+791 EEEECKTNNGLQI
-804 INREVIIQ
+804 INREVIIE

-833 EEAKVYTTLSFT
+833 EEAKVYTQLSFT
-845 IPSEGALVGGYGIPA
+845 IPS
-860 IPTQPTCS
+860 
-868 VGALK
+868 
-873 GGALV
+873 
-878 GGYGI
+878 
-883 PAIPTQPTCSVG
+883 
-895 ALKGGALKGGA
+895 GGA
-906 LVSSAPKTSAPK
+906 LVSSAPT
-918 TSAPKT
+918 
-924 SAPGKQYNL
+924 KQYSL

-943 ILTDRQ
+943 AVTDKQ
-949 TGKPRIRVVDY
+949 TGKRRIRVVDY
-960 KTGNQPSSPIKNIDE
+960 KTGNKPSSSIKSIEEVFDPKNIAS
-975 IFDPN
+975 
-980 NIRTK
+980 K
-985 HSNYYLQAIL
+985 HSNYFLQAIL
-995 YSLIVSRSKRWN
+995 YSLIVSRSKEWN
-1007 PAGHPVS
+1007 AANDPVS

-1023 PATDYDP
+1023 ATNDYDP
-1030 TLLIDKHPISDV
+1030 TLCIDKHPISDV

-1050 TKLKHT
+1050 TKLKET
-1056 LADIYSPDT
+1056 VADMYSPNAA
-1065 PFTPTDDRKKC
+1065 FTPTDDRKKC

>member
-15 SKYGT
+15 GKYGT

-43 RLAGQP
+43 RIAGQP

-67 LKTADPIKLICDIHK
+67 LKPADPIKLICDIHK

-142 EMLARFFANFSD
+142 EMLKRFFANFSD
-154 DIDSELKK
+154 DIESELKK

-197 ANEQTLHLKYDK
+197 ASEETLHLKYDK

-217 LQKVERLL
+217 IQKVERVL
-225 FSRLMKEDKAKFYWD
+225 FSRLMKEGKAKFYWD
-240 FDEYYMPSPS
+240 FDEYYMPTARAQQS
-250 PLPSGGAP
+250 A
-258 VGGYGIP
+258 
-265 AIPTQPTCSVGGYGI
+265 SVPNNTASFAAYL
-280 PAIPT
+280 T
-285 QPTCSVGAL
+285 
-294 PGGYGIP
+294 
-301 AIPTQPTCS
+301 
-310 VGALP
+310 
-315 GGALVSSA
+315 
-323 PTNLNLADF
+323 DF

-337 NTDPDIYANMR
+337 NTDRDIYANMR

-367 ASNWLLENHRYRAGR
+367 ASNWLLENDRYKAGR

-394 LPLMHSLPPEADK
+394 LPIMHSLPPEADK

-450 LMAHPYAHHLKGVHL
+450 LMAHPYAHHLQEVHLKEAHLKGVHL
-465 SQVHQEEVHQPNSPS
+465 SQVHQPNSKFDN
-480 HHLTISTPHHLTTST
+480 STSAQPTTQHST
-495 ILHHIAT
+495 FNTQHSILHHIAT
-502 LIKQVGI
+502 LVKQVGI
-509 ATKPEGDPLTQESV
+509 ATKQEGDALTQESV
-523 FRMYTIL
+523 FRMFTIL
-530 NRLATLADSGDLLVD
+530 NRLAALADSGDLLVD

-556 VSTSSIPF
+556 VGAASIPF

-575 GVLETRNIDFDHL
+575 GVLETRNIDFDNV

-599 KGVNDSSFIPYT
+599 KGVNDSSFIPYS
-611 IRKAHHLTTIDNK
+611 IRKAHGLTTIDNK
-624 VALYSY
+624 VAIYSY
-630 YFHRLLQRAR
+630 YFHRLLQRAG

-647 NTTDNGHTGE
+647 NSTDNGHTGE

-669 GQKINHYTL
+669 GQKIDHYSL
-678 TAKNHPTPLMPKP
+678 TAKNQPTPLMPKA
-691 IQKDEAT
+691 IEKDETA
-698 LSKLQQITRLS
+698 LSKLEEMSRLS
-709 PSALN
+709 PSAIN

-719 PLAFYYQYIAHIQ
+719 KLAFYYQYIAHIK
-732 EPHPDPETIDN
+732 EPDSDPETIDN
-743 RLFGNIFH
+743 RMFGNIFH
-751 RAAYLIYKDITDR
+751 RAAYLIYKDITDH
-764 SPLIEKAHIQ
+764 SPVIEKAHIQ
-774 AYLSNRT
+774 AYLSNRK
-781 LLANVVDRAF
+781 LLASVVDRAF
-791 QAEQCTPNNGLQI
+791 EEEECKTNNGLQI
-804 INREVIIQ
+804 INREVIIE

-833 EEAKVYTTLSFT
+833 EEAKVYTQLSFT
-845 IPSEGALVGGYGIPA
+845 IPS
-860 IPTQPTCS
+860 
-868 VGALK
+868 
-873 GGALV
+873 
-878 GGYGI
+878 
-883 PAIPTQPTCSVG
+883 
-895 ALKGGALKGGA
+895 GGALKGGA
-906 LVSSAPKTSAPK
+906 LVSSAPDKH
-918 TSAPKT
+918 
-924 SAPGKQYNL
+924 YNL

-943 ILTDRQ
+943 AVTDKQ
-949 TGKPRIRVVDY
+949 TGKRRIRVVDY
-960 KTGNQPSSPIKNIDE
+960 KTGNKPSSAIKSIEEVFDPKNIAS
-975 IFDPN
+975 
-980 NIRTK
+980 K
-985 HSNYYLQAIL
+985 HSNYFLQAIL
-995 YSLIVSRSKRWN
+995 YSLIVSRSKEWN
-1007 PAGHPVS
+1007 AANDAVS

-1023 PATDYDP
+1023 ATNDYDP
-1030 TLLIDKHPISDV
+1030 TLCIDKHPISDV

-1050 TKLKHT
+1050 TKLKET
-1056 LADIYSPDT
+1056 VADMYSPDAA
-1065 PFTPTDDRKKC
+1065 FTPTDDRKKC

>member
-15 SKYGT
+15 GKYGT

-43 RLAGQP
+43 RIAGQP

-67 LKTADPIKLICDIHK
+67 LKPADPIKLICDIHK

-132 DISYLDDEQK
+132 DISYLDNEQK

-197 ANEQTLHLKYDK
+197 ASEQTLHLKYDK

-225 FSRLMKEDKAKFYWD
+225 FSRLMKEGKAKFYWD
-240 FDEYYMPSPS
+240 FDEYYMPTARAQQS
-250 PLPSGGAP
+250 A
-258 VGGYGIP
+258 
-265 AIPTQPTCSVGGYGI
+265 SVPNNTASFAAYL
-280 PAIPT
+280 T
-285 QPTCSVGAL
+285 
-294 PGGYGIP
+294 
-301 AIPTQPTCS
+301 
-310 VGALP
+310 
-315 GGALVSSA
+315 
-323 PTNLNLADF
+323 DF

-337 NTDPDIYANMR
+337 NTDRNIYANMR

-367 ASNWLLENHRYRAGR
+367 ASNWLLENDRYKAGR

-394 LPLMHSLPPEADK
+394 LPIMHSLPPEADK

-425 MLLFDL
+425 MQLFDL

-436 RKKGTTLNPHYLKK
+436 RKKGTAFNPHYLKK
-450 LMAHPYAHHLKGVHL
+450 LMAHPYARHLQEMHLKGVHL
-465 SQVHQEEVHQPNSPS
+465 SQVHQKEEQQTIGDNSGCMGMAGMPY
-480 HHLTISTPHHLTTST
+480 PPTSAA
-495 ILHHIAT
+495 LLQHIAT
-502 LIKQVGI
+502 LVKQVGI
-509 ATKPEGDPLTQESV
+509 ATKQEGDALTQESV
-523 FRMYTIL
+523 FRMFTIL
-530 NRLATLADSGDLLVD
+530 NRLAALADSGDLLVD

-556 VSTSSIPF
+556 VGAASIPF

-575 GVLETRNIDFDHL
+575 GVLETRNIDFDNV

-599 KGVNDSSFIPYT
+599 KGVNDSSFIPYS
-611 IRKAHHLTTIDNK
+611 IRKAHGLTTIDNK
-624 VALYSY
+624 VAIYSY
-630 YFHRLLQRAR
+630 YFHRLLQRAG

-647 NTTDNGHTGE
+647 NSTDNGHTGE

-669 GQKINHYTL
+669 GQKIDHYSL
-678 TAKNHPTPLMPKP
+678 TAKNQPTPLMPKP
-691 IQKDEAT
+691 IEKDETA
-698 LSKLQQITRLS
+698 LSKLEEMSRLS
-709 PSALN
+709 PSAIN

-719 PLAFYYQYIAHIQ
+719 KLAFYYQYIAHIK
-732 EPHPDPETIDN
+732 EPDSDPETIDN
-743 RLFGNIFH
+743 RMFGNIFH
-751 RAAYLIYKDITDR
+751 RAAYLIYKDITDH
-764 SPLIEKAHIQ
+764 SPVIEKAHIQ
-774 AYLSNRT
+774 AYLSNRK
-781 LLANVVDRAF
+781 LLASVVDRAF
-791 QAEQCTPNNGLQI
+791 EEEECKTNNGLQI
-804 INREVIIQ
+804 INREVIIE

-833 EEAKVYTTLSFT
+833 EEAKVYTQLSFT
-845 IPSEGALVGGYGIPA
+845 TPS
-860 IPTQPTCS
+860 
-868 VGALK
+868 
-873 GGALV
+873 
-878 GGYGI
+878 
-883 PAIPTQPTCSVG
+883 
-895 ALKGGALKGGA
+895 GGALKGGA
-906 LVSSAPKTSAPK
+906 LVSSAPDKH
-918 TSAPKT
+918 
-924 SAPGKQYNL
+924 YNL

-943 ILTDRQ
+943 VVTDKQ
-949 TGKPRIRVVDY
+949 TGKRRIRVVDY
-960 KTGNQPSSPIKNIDE
+960 KTGNKPSSAIKSIEEVFDPKNIAS
-975 IFDPN
+975 
-980 NIRTK
+980 K
-985 HSNYYLQAIL
+985 HSNYFLQAIL
-995 YSLIVSRSKRWN
+995 YSLIVSGSKEWN
-1007 PAGHPVS
+1007 AANDPVS

-1023 PATDYDP
+1023 ATNDYDP
-1030 TLLIDKHPISDV
+1030 TLCIDKHPISDV
-1042 TVYEEEFL
+1042 TVYKEEFL
-1050 TKLKHT
+1050 TKLKET
-1056 LADIYSPDT
+1056 IADMYSPNAA
-1065 PFTPTDDRKKC
+1065 FTPTDDRKKC

>member
-15 SKYGT
+15 GKYGT

-43 RLAGQP
+43 RIAGQP

-132 DISYLDDEQK
+132 DISYLDNEQK

-197 ANEQTLHLKYDK
+197 ASEETLHLKYDK

-217 LQKVERLL
+217 IQKVERVL
-225 FSRLMKEDKAKFYWD
+225 FSRLMKEGKAKFYWD
-240 FDEYYMPSPS
+240 FDEYYMPTARAQQS
-250 PLPSGGAP
+250 A
-258 VGGYGIP
+258 
-265 AIPTQPTCSVGGYGI
+265 SVPNNTASFAAYL
-280 PAIPT
+280 T
-285 QPTCSVGAL
+285 
-294 PGGYGIP
+294 
-301 AIPTQPTCS
+301 
-310 VGALP
+310 
-315 GGALVSSA
+315 
-323 PTNLNLADF
+323 DF

-337 NTDPDIYANMR
+337 NTDRDIYANMR

-367 ASNWLLENHRYRAGR
+367 ASNWLLENDRYKAGR

-394 LPLMHSLPPEADK
+394 LPIMHSLPPEADK

-436 RKKGTTLNPHYLKK
+436 RKKGTAFNPHYLKK
-450 LMAHPYAHHLKGVHL
+450 LMAHPYARHLQEVHLKGVHSKGVHL
-465 SQVHQEEVHQPNSPS
+465 SQVHQEGSAA
-480 HHLTISTPHHLTTST
+480 L
-495 ILHHIAT
+495 LHHIAT
-502 LIKQVGI
+502 LVKQVGI
-509 ATKPEGDPLTQESV
+509 ATKQEGDALTQESV
-523 FRMYTIL
+523 FRMFTIL
-530 NRLATLADSGDLLVD
+530 NRLAALADSGDLLVD

-556 VSTSSIPF
+556 VGAASIPF

-575 GVLETRNIDFDHL
+575 GVLETRNIDFDNV

-599 KGVNDSSFIPYT
+599 KGVNDSSFIPYS
-611 IRKAHHLTTIDNK
+611 IRKAHGLTTIDNK
-624 VALYSY
+624 VAIYSY
-630 YFHRLLQRAR
+630 YFHRLLQRAG

-647 NTTDNGHTGE
+647 NSTDNGHTGE

-669 GQKINHYTL
+669 GQKIDHYSL
-678 TAKNHPTPLMPKP
+678 TAKNQPSPLMPKA
-691 IQKDEAT
+691 IEKDEAAIG
-698 LSKLQQITRLS
+698 KLEEMSRLS
-709 PSALN
+709 PSAIN

-719 PLAFYYQYIAHIQ
+719 KLAFYYQYIAHIK
-732 EPHPDPETIDN
+732 EPDSDPETIDN
-743 RLFGNIFH
+743 RMFGNIFH
-751 RAAYLIYKDITDR
+751 RAAYLIYKDITDH
-764 SPLIEKAHIQ
+764 SPVIEKAHIQ
-774 AYLSNRT
+774 AYLSNRK
-781 LLANVVDRAF
+781 LLASVVDRAF
-791 QAEQCTPNNGLQI
+791 EEEECKTNNGLQI
-804 INREVIIQ
+804 INREVIIE

-833 EEAKVYTTLSFT
+833 EEAKVYTQLSFT
-845 IPSEGALVGGYGIPA
+845 IPS
-860 IPTQPTCS
+860 
-868 VGALK
+868 
-873 GGALV
+873 
-878 GGYGI
+878 
-883 PAIPTQPTCSVG
+883 
-895 ALKGGALKGGA
+895 GGALKGGA
-906 LVSSAPKTSAPK
+906 LVSSAPT
-918 TSAPKT
+918 
-924 SAPGKQYNL
+924 KQYNL

-943 ILTDRQ
+943 AVTDKQ
-949 TGKPRIRVVDY
+949 TGKRRIRVVDY
-960 KTGNQPSSPIKNIDE
+960 KTGNKPSSAIKSIEEVFDPKNIAS
-975 IFDPN
+975 
-980 NIRTK
+980 K
-985 HSNYYLQAIL
+985 HSNYFLQAIL
-995 YSLIVSRSKRWN
+995 YSLIVSRSKEWN
-1007 PAGHPVS
+1007 AANDAVS

-1023 PATDYDP
+1023 ATNDYDP
-1030 TLLIDKHPISDV
+1030 TLCIDKHPISDV

-1050 TKLKHT
+1050 TKLKET
-1056 LADIYSPDT
+1056 VADMYSPDAA
-1065 PFTPTDDRKKC
+1065 FTPTDDRKKC

>member
-43 RLAGQP
+43 RIAGQP

-67 LKTADPIKLICDIHK
+67 LKPADPIKLICDIHK

-197 ANEQTLHLKYDK
+197 ASEQTLHLKYDK

-225 FSRLMKEDKAKFYWD
+225 FSRLMKEGKAKFYWD

-250 PLPSGGAP
+250 HHLTTSPSHHL
-258 VGGYGIP
+258 
-265 AIPTQPTCSVGGYGI
+265 S
-280 PAIPT
+280 
-285 QPTCSVGAL
+285 
-294 PGGYGIP
+294 
-301 AIPTQPTCS
+301 
-310 VGALP
+310 

-323 PTNLNLADF
+323 PTNLTTSPSQHLNLSDF

-337 NTDPDIYANMR
+337 NTDPDIYANMG

-367 ASNWLLENHRYRAGR
+367 ASNWLLENERYKAGR

-394 LPLMHSLPPEADK
+394 LPIMHSLPPEADK

-436 RKKGTTLNPHYLKK
+436 RKKGTAFNPHYLKK
-450 LMAHPYAHHLKGVHL
+450 LMAHPYARHLQEVHLNGVHSKGVHL
-465 SQVHQEEVHQPNSPS
+465 SQVHQEGSAALLQ
-480 HHLTISTPHHLTTST
+480 
-495 ILHHIAT
+495 HIAT
-502 LIKQVGI
+502 LVKQVGI
-509 ATKPEGDPLTQESV
+509 ATKQEGDALTQESV
-523 FRMYTIL
+523 FRMFTIL

-556 VSTSSIPF
+556 VSSSSIPF

-599 KGVNDSSFIPYT
+599 KGINDSSFIPYT

-624 VALYSY
+624 VAIYSY

-647 NTTDNGHTGE
+647 NSTDNGHTGE

-669 GQKINHYTL
+669 GQKIDYYSL
-678 TAKNHPTPLMPKP
+678 TAKNQPTPLMPKP
-691 IQKDEAT
+691 IEKDETA
-698 LSKLQQITRLS
+698 LSKLEEMSRLS
-709 PSALN
+709 PSAIN

-719 PLAFYYQYIAHIQ
+719 KLAFYYQYIAHIK
-732 EPHPDPETIDN
+732 EPDTAPETIDN
-743 RLFGNIFH
+743 RMFGNIFH
-751 RAAYLIYKDITDR
+751 RAAYLIYKDITDH
-764 SPLIEKAHIQ
+764 SPVIEKAHIQ
-774 AYLSNRT
+774 AYLSNRK
-781 LLANVVDRAF
+781 LLASVVDRAF
-791 QAEQCTPNNGLQI
+791 EEEECKTNTGLQT
-804 INREVIIQ
+804 INREVIIE

-833 EEAKVYTTLSFT
+833 EEAKVYTQLSFT
-845 IPSEGALVGGYGIPA
+845 IPS
-860 IPTQPTCS
+860 
-868 VGALK
+868 
-873 GGALV
+873 
-878 GGYGI
+878 
-883 PAIPTQPTCSVG
+883 
-895 ALKGGALKGGA
+895 GGALKGGA
-906 LVSSAPKTSAPK
+906 LVSSAPDKH
-918 TSAPKT
+918 
-924 SAPGKQYNL
+924 YNL

-943 ILTDRQ
+943 VVTDKQ
-949 TGKPRIRVVDY
+949 TGKRRIRVVDY
-960 KTGNQPSSPIKNIDE
+960 KTGNKPSSAIKSIEEVFDPKNIAS
-975 IFDPN
+975 
-980 NIRTK
+980 K
-985 HSNYYLQAIL
+985 HSNYFLQAIL
-995 YSLIVSRSKRWN
+995 YSLIVSRSKEWN
-1007 PAGHPVS
+1007 AANDDVS

-1023 PATDYDP
+1023 ATNDYDP
-1030 TLLIDKHPISDV
+1030 TLCIDKHPISDV

-1050 TKLKHT
+1050 TKLKET
-1056 LADIYSPDT
+1056 VADMYSPDAA
-1065 PFTPTDDRKKC
+1065 FTPTDDRKKC

>member
-15 SKYGT
+15 GKYGT

-43 RLAGQP
+43 RIAGQP

-197 ANEQTLHLKYDK
+197 ASEETLHLKYDK

-217 LQKVERLL
+217 LQKVERVL
-225 FSRLMKEDKAKFYWD
+225 FSRLMKEGKAKFYWD
-240 FDEYYMPSPS
+240 FDEYYMPSTPHHLTTSPS
-250 PLPSGGAP
+250 PFPSGGA
-258 VGGYGIP
+258 
-265 AIPTQPTCSVGGYGI
+265 
-280 PAIPT
+280 
-285 QPTCSVGAL
+285 L
-294 PGGYGIP
+294 K
-301 AIPTQPTCS
+301 
-310 VGALP
+310 

-323 PTNLNLADF
+323 PTNLTTSTSQHLNISDF

-337 NTDPDIYANMR
+337 NTDRDIYANMR

-367 ASNWLLENHRYRAGR
+367 ASNWLLENDRYKAGR
-382 KTAVVMCDESIL
+382 KTAIVMCDESIL
-394 LPLMHSLPPEADK
+394 LPIMHSLPPEADK

-436 RKKGTTLNPHYLKK
+436 RKKGTAFNPHYLKK
-450 LMAHPYAHHLKGVHL
+450 LMAHPYARHLQEVHLNGVHSKGVHL
-465 SQVHQEEVHQPNSPS
+465 SQVHQEGSAALLQ
-480 HHLTISTPHHLTTST
+480 
-495 ILHHIAT
+495 HIAT
-502 LIKQVGI
+502 LVKQVGI
-509 ATKPEGDPLTQESV
+509 ATKQEGDALTQESV
-523 FRMYTIL
+523 FRMFTIL
-530 NRLATLADSGDLLVD
+530 NRLAALADSGDLLVD

-556 VSTSSIPF
+556 VGAASIPF
-564 HGEPVVGVQIM
+564 HGEPVIGVQIM
-575 GVLETRNIDFDHL
+575 GVLETRNIDFDNV

-599 KGVNDSSFIPYT
+599 KGVNDSSFIPYS
-611 IRKAHHLTTIDNK
+611 IRKAHGLTTIDNK
-624 VALYSY
+624 VAIYSY
-630 YFHRLLQRAR
+630 YFHRLLQRAG

-647 NTTDNGHTGE
+647 NSTDNGHTGE

-669 GQKINHYTL
+669 GQKIDHYSL
-678 TAKNHPTPLMPKP
+678 TAKNQPTPLMPKA
-691 IQKDEAT
+691 IEKDETA
-698 LSKLQQITRLS
+698 LSKLEEMSRLS
-709 PSALN
+709 PSAIN

-719 PLAFYYQYIAHIQ
+719 KLAFYYQYIAHIK
-732 EPHPDPETIDN
+732 EPDSDPETIDN
-743 RLFGNIFH
+743 RMFGNIFH
-751 RAAYLIYKDITDR
+751 RAAYLIYKDITDH
-764 SPLIEKAHIQ
+764 SPVIEKAHIQ
-774 AYLSNRT
+774 AYLSNRK
-781 LLANVVDRAF
+781 LLASVVDRAF
-791 QAEQCTPNNGLQI
+791 EEEECKTNNGLQI
-804 INREVIIQ
+804 INREVIIE

-833 EEAKVYTTLSFT
+833 EEAKVYTQLSFT
-845 IPSEGALVGGYGIPA
+845 IPS
-860 IPTQPTCS
+860 
-868 VGALK
+868 
-873 GGALV
+873 
-878 GGYGI
+878 
-883 PAIPTQPTCSVG
+883 
-895 ALKGGALKGGA
+895 GGALKGGA
-906 LVSSAPKTSAPK
+906 LVSSAPT
-918 TSAPKT
+918 
-924 SAPGKQYNL
+924 KQYNL

-943 ILTDRQ
+943 AVTDKQ
-949 TGKPRIRVVDY
+949 TGKRRIRVVDY
-960 KTGNQPSSPIKNIDE
+960 KTGNKPSSAIKSIEEVFDPKNIAS
-975 IFDPN
+975 
-980 NIRTK
+980 K
-985 HSNYYLQAIL
+985 HSNYFLQAIL
-995 YSLIVSRSKRWN
+995 YSLIVSRSKEWN
-1007 PAGHPVS
+1007 AANDAVS

-1023 PATDYDP
+1023 ATNDYDP
-1030 TLLIDKHPISDV
+1030 TLCIDKHPISDV

-1050 TKLKHT
+1050 TKLKET
-1056 LADIYSPDT
+1056 VADMYSPNAA
-1065 PFTPTDDRKKC
+1065 FTPTDDRKKC

>member
-15 SKYGT
+15 GKYGT

-43 RLAGQP
+43 RIAGQP

-67 LKTADPIKLICDIHK
+67 LKPADPIKLICDIHK

-142 EMLARFFANFSD
+142 EMLKRFFANFSD
-154 DIDSELKK
+154 DIESELKK

-171 GDIYHDYNRR
+171 GNIYHDYNRR

-197 ANEQTLHLKYDK
+197 ASEETLHLKYDK

-217 LQKVERLL
+217 IQKVERVL
-225 FSRLMKEDKAKFYWD
+225 FSRLMKEGKAKFYWD
-240 FDEYYMPSPS
+240 FDEYYMPTARAQQS
-250 PLPSGGAP
+250 A
-258 VGGYGIP
+258 
-265 AIPTQPTCSVGGYGI
+265 SVPNNTASFAAYL
-280 PAIPT
+280 T
-285 QPTCSVGAL
+285 
-294 PGGYGIP
+294 
-301 AIPTQPTCS
+301 
-310 VGALP
+310 
-315 GGALVSSA
+315 
-323 PTNLNLADF
+323 DF

-337 NTDPDIYANMR
+337 NTDRDIYANMR

-367 ASNWLLENHRYRAGR
+367 ASNWLLENDRYKAGR

-394 LPLMHSLPPEADK
+394 LPIMHSLPPEADK

-436 RKKGTTLNPHYLKK
+436 RKKDTAFNPHYLKK
-450 LMAHPYAHHLKGVHL
+450 LMAHPYARHLQEAQLKEVHLKGVHL
-465 SQVHQEEVHQPNSPS
+465 SQVHQEESAT
-480 HHLTISTPHHLTTST
+480 L
-495 ILHHIAT
+495 LHHIAT
-502 LIKQVGI
+502 LVKQVGI
-509 ATKPEGDPLTQESV
+509 ATKQEGDALTQESV
-523 FRMYTIL
+523 FRMFTIL
-530 NRLATLADSGDLLVD
+530 NRLAALADSGDLLVD

-556 VSTSSIPF
+556 VGAASIPF

-575 GVLETRNIDFDHL
+575 GVLETRNIDFDNV

-599 KGVNDSSFIPYT
+599 KGVNDSSFIPYS
-611 IRKAHHLTTIDNK
+611 IRKAHGLTTIDNK
-624 VALYSY
+624 VAIYSY
-630 YFHRLLQRAR
+630 YFHRLLQRAG

-647 NTTDNGHTGE
+647 NSTDNGHTGE

-669 GQKINHYTL
+669 GQKIDHYSL
-678 TAKNHPTPLMPKP
+678 TAKNQPTPLMPKA
-691 IQKDEAT
+691 IEKDEAA
-698 LSKLQQITRLS
+698 LSKLEEMSRLS
-709 PSALN
+709 PSAIN

-719 PLAFYYQYIAHIQ
+719 KLAFYYQYIAHIK
-732 EPHPDPETIDN
+732 EPDSDPETIDN
-743 RLFGNIFH
+743 RMFGNIFH
-751 RAAYLIYKDITDR
+751 RAAYLIYKDITDH
-764 SPLIEKAHIQ
+764 SPVIEKAHIQ
-774 AYLSNRT
+774 AYLSNRK
-781 LLANVVDRAF
+781 LLASVVDRAF
-791 QAEQCTPNNGLQI
+791 EEEECRTNNGLQI
-804 INREVIIQ
+804 INREVIIE

-833 EEAKVYTTLSFT
+833 EEAKVYTSLSFT
-845 IPSEGALVGGYGIPA
+845 IPS
-860 IPTQPTCS
+860 
-868 VGALK
+868 
-873 GGALV
+873 
-878 GGYGI
+878 
-883 PAIPTQPTCSVG
+883 
-895 ALKGGALKGGA
+895 GGALKGGA
-906 LVSSAPKTSAPK
+906 LVSSAPT
-918 TSAPKT
+918 
-924 SAPGKQYNL
+924 KQYNL

-943 ILTDRQ
+943 AVTDKQ
-949 TGKPRIRVVDY
+949 TGKRRIRVVDY
-960 KTGNQPSSPIKNIDE
+960 KTGNKPSSAIKSIEEVFDPKNIAS
-975 IFDPN
+975 
-980 NIRTK
+980 K
-985 HSNYYLQAIL
+985 HSNYFLQAIL
-995 YSLIVSRSKRWN
+995 YSLIVSGSKEWN
-1007 PAGHPVS
+1007 AANDPVS

-1023 PATDYDP
+1023 ATNDYDP
-1030 TLLIDKHPISDV
+1030 TLCIDKHPISDV

-1050 TKLKHT
+1050 TKLKET
-1056 LADIYSPDT
+1056 VADMYSPNAA
-1065 PFTPTDDRKKC
+1065 FTPTDDRKKC

>member
-15 SKYGT
+15 GKYGT

-43 RLAGQP
+43 RFAGQP

-142 EMLARFFANFSD
+142 EMLKRFFANFSD
-154 DIDSELKK
+154 DIESELKK

-197 ANEQTLHLKYDK
+197 ASEETLHLKYDK

-217 LQKVERLL
+217 IQKVERVL
-225 FSRLMKEDKAKFYWD
+225 FSRLMKEGKAKFYWD
-240 FDEYYMPSPS
+240 FDEYYMPT
-250 PLPSGGAP
+250 AR
-258 VGGYGIP
+258 
-265 AIPTQPTCSVGGYGI
+265 TQQSASVPNNTASFAAYL
-280 PAIPT
+280 T
-285 QPTCSVGAL
+285 
-294 PGGYGIP
+294 
-301 AIPTQPTCS
+301 
-310 VGALP
+310 
-315 GGALVSSA
+315 
-323 PTNLNLADF
+323 DF
-332 PNELD
+332 PNELY
-337 NTDPDIYANMR
+337 NTDRDIYANMR

-367 ASNWLLENHRYRAGR
+367 ASNWLLENERYKAGR

-394 LPLMHSLPPEADK
+394 LPIIHSLPPEADK

-413 FPLAMTPVASLV
+413 FPLAMTPIASLV

-436 RKKGTTLNPHYLKK
+436 RKKGTAFNPHYLKK
-450 LMAHPYAHHLKGVHL
+450 LMAHPYAHHLQEVHLKEAQLKGVHL
-465 SQVHQEEVHQPNSPS
+465 SQVHQPNSKFDN
-480 HHLTISTPHHLTTST
+480 STSAQPTTQHST
-495 ILHHIAT
+495 FNTQHSILHHIAT
-502 LIKQVGI
+502 LVKQVGI
-509 ATKPEGDPLTQESV
+509 ATKQEGDALTQESV
-523 FRMYTIL
+523 FRMFTIL
-530 NRLATLADSGDLLVD
+530 NRLAALADSGDLLVD

-556 VSTSSIPF
+556 VGAASIPF

-575 GVLETRNIDFDHL
+575 GVLETRNIDFDNV

-599 KGVNDSSFIPYT
+599 KGVNDSSFIPYS
-611 IRKAHHLTTIDNK
+611 IRKAHGLTTIDNK
-624 VALYSY
+624 VAIYSY
-630 YFHRLLQRAR
+630 YFHRLLQRAG

-647 NTTDNGHTGE
+647 NSTDNGHTGE

-669 GQKINHYTL
+669 GQKIDHYSL
-678 TAKNHPTPLMPKP
+678 TAKNQPSPLMPKP
-691 IQKDEAT
+691 IEKDETA
-698 LSKLQQITRLS
+698 LSKLEEMSRLS
-709 PSALN
+709 PSAIN

-719 PLAFYYQYIAHIQ
+719 KLAFYYQYIAHIK
-732 EPHPDPETIDN
+732 EPDSDPETIDN
-743 RLFGNIFH
+743 RMFGNIFH
-751 RAAYLIYKDITDR
+751 RAAYLIYKDITDH
-764 SPLIEKAHIQ
+764 SPVIEKAHIQ
-774 AYLSNRT
+774 AYLSNRK
-781 LLANVVDRAF
+781 LLASVVDRAF
-791 QAEQCTPNNGLQI
+791 EEEECKTNNGLQI
-804 INREVIIQ
+804 INREVIIE
-812 YITKLLKI
+812 YVTKLLKI

-833 EEAKVYTTLSFT
+833 EEAKVYTQLSFT
-845 IPSEGALVGGYGIPA
+845 IPS
-860 IPTQPTCS
+860 
-868 VGALK
+868 
-873 GGALV
+873 
-878 GGYGI
+878 
-883 PAIPTQPTCSVG
+883 
-895 ALKGGALKGGA
+895 GGALKGGA
-906 LVSSAPKTSAPK
+906 LVSSAPDKH
-918 TSAPKT
+918 
-924 SAPGKQYNL
+924 YNL

-943 ILTDRQ
+943 AVTDKQ
-949 TGKPRIRVVDY
+949 TGKRRIRVVDY
-960 KTGNQPSSPIKNIDE
+960 KTGNKPSSAIKSIEEVFDPKNIAS
-975 IFDPN
+975 
-980 NIRTK
+980 K
-985 HSNYYLQAIL
+985 HSNYFLQAIL
-995 YSLIVSRSKRWN
+995 YSLIVSRSKEWN
-1007 PAGHPVS
+1007 AANDAVS
-1014 PALLFIKQA
+1014 PTLLFIKQA
-1023 PATDYDP
+1023 ATNDYDP
-1030 TLLIDKHPISDV
+1030 TLCIDKHPISDV

-1050 TKLKHT
+1050 TKLKET
-1056 LADIYSPDT
+1056 VADMYSPNAA
-1065 PFTPTDDRKKC
+1065 FTPTDDRKKC

>member
-15 SKYGT
+15 GKYGT

-43 RLAGQP
+43 RIAGQP

-67 LKTADPIKLICDIHK
+67 LKPADPIKLICDIHK

-142 EMLARFFANFSD
+142 EMLKRFFANFSD
-154 DIDSELKK
+154 DIESELKK

-197 ANEQTLHLKYDK
+197 ASEETLHLKYDK

-217 LQKVERLL
+217 IQKVERVL
-225 FSRLMKEDKAKFYWD
+225 FSRLMKEGKAKFYWD
-240 FDEYYMPSPS
+240 FDEYYMPTARAQQS
-250 PLPSGGAP
+250 A
-258 VGGYGIP
+258 
-265 AIPTQPTCSVGGYGI
+265 SVPNNTASFAAYL
-280 PAIPT
+280 T
-285 QPTCSVGAL
+285 
-294 PGGYGIP
+294 
-301 AIPTQPTCS
+301 
-310 VGALP
+310 
-315 GGALVSSA
+315 
-323 PTNLNLADF
+323 DF

-337 NTDPDIYANMR
+337 NTDRDIYANMR

-367 ASNWLLENHRYRAGR
+367 ASNWLLENDRYKAGR

-394 LPLMHSLPPEADK
+394 LPIMHSLPPEADK

-436 RKKGTTLNPHYLKK
+436 RKKGTAFNPHYLKK
-450 LMAHPYAHHLKGVHL
+450 LMAHPYARHLQEMHSKGVHSKGVHL
-465 SQVHQEEVHQPNSPS
+465 SQVHQEGSAA
-480 HHLTISTPHHLTTST
+480 L
-495 ILHHIAT
+495 LHHIAT
-502 LIKQVGI
+502 LVKQVGI
-509 ATKPEGDPLTQESV
+509 ATKQEGDALTQESV
-523 FRMYTIL
+523 FRMFTIL
-530 NRLATLADSGDLLVD
+530 NRLAALADSGDLLVD

-556 VSTSSIPF
+556 VGAASIPF
-564 HGEPVVGVQIM
+564 HGEPVIGVQIM
-575 GVLETRNIDFDHL
+575 GVLETRNIDFDNV

-599 KGVNDSSFIPYT
+599 KGVNDSSFIPYS
-611 IRKAHHLTTIDNK
+611 IRKAHGLTTIDNK
-624 VALYSY
+624 VAIYSY
-630 YFHRLLQRAR
+630 YFHRLLQRAG

-647 NTTDNGHTGE
+647 NSTDNGHTGE

-669 GQKINHYTL
+669 GQKIDHYSL
-678 TAKNHPTPLMPKP
+678 TAKNQPSPLMPKA
-691 IQKDEAT
+691 IEKDETA
-698 LSKLQQITRLS
+698 LSKLEEMSRLS
-709 PSALN
+709 PSAIN

-719 PLAFYYQYIAHIQ
+719 KLAFYYQYIAHIK
-732 EPHPDPETIDN
+732 EPDSDPETIDN
-743 RLFGNIFH
+743 RMFGNIFH
-751 RAAYLIYKDITDR
+751 RAAYLIYKDITDH
-764 SPLIEKAHIQ
+764 SPVIEKAHIQ
-774 AYLSNRT
+774 AYLSNRK
-781 LLANVVDRAF
+781 LLASVVDRAF
-791 QAEQCTPNNGLQI
+791 EEEECKTNNGLQI
-804 INREVIIQ
+804 INREVIIE

-833 EEAKVYTTLSFT
+833 EEAKVYTQLSFT
-845 IPSEGALVGGYGIPA
+845 IPS
-860 IPTQPTCS
+860 
-868 VGALK
+868 
-873 GGALV
+873 
-878 GGYGI
+878 
-883 PAIPTQPTCSVG
+883 
-895 ALKGGALKGGA
+895 GGALKGGA
-906 LVSSAPKTSAPK
+906 LVSSAPT
-918 TSAPKT
+918 
-924 SAPGKQYNL
+924 KQYSL

-943 ILTDRQ
+943 AVTDKQ
-949 TGKPRIRVVDY
+949 TGKRRIRVVDY
-960 KTGNQPSSPIKNIDE
+960 KTGNKPSSAIKSIEEVFDPKNIAS
-975 IFDPN
+975 
-980 NIRTK
+980 K
-985 HSNYYLQAIL
+985 HSNYFLQAIL
-995 YSLIVSRSKRWN
+995 YSLIVSGSKEWN
-1007 PAGHPVS
+1007 AANDPVS

-1023 PATDYDP
+1023 PANDYDP

-1050 TKLKHT
+1050 TKLKET
-1056 LADIYSPDT
+1056 VADMYSPDAA
-1065 PFTPTDDRKKC
+1065 FTPTDDRKKC

>member
-197 ANEQTLHLKYDK
+197 ASEQTLHLKYDK

-217 LQKVERLL
+217 LQKVERVL

-250 PLPSGGAP
+250 PFPSGGAL
-258 VGGYGIP
+258 V
-265 AIPTQPTCSVGGYGI
+265 
-280 PAIPT
+280 
-285 QPTCSVGAL
+285 
-294 PGGYGIP
+294 GGYGIP

-323 PTNLNLADF
+323 PTNLNLSDF

-367 ASNWLLENHRYRAGR
+367 AANWLLENHRYRAGR
-382 KTAVVMCDESIL
+382 KTAIVMCDESIL
-394 LPLMHSLPPEADK
+394 LPIMHSLPPEADK

-436 RKKGTTLNPHYLKK
+436 RKKGTALNPHYLKK
-450 LMAHPYAHHLKGVHL
+450 LMAHTYA
-465 SQVHQEEVHQPNSPS
+465 
-480 HHLTISTPHHLTTST
+480 HHLTISPPQHLTTST
-495 ILHHIAT
+495 PH
-502 LIKQVGI
+502 
-509 ATKPEGDPLTQESV
+509 PS
-523 FRMYTIL
+523 F
-530 NRLATLADSGDLLVD
+530 
-545 NTTLRRLVSQL
+545 TTL
-556 VSTSSIPF
+556 P
-564 HGEPVVGVQIM
+564 
-575 GVLETRNIDFDHL
+575 
-588 LLLSCNEGNMP
+588 
-599 KGVNDSSFIPYT
+599 
-611 IRKAHHLTTIDNK
+611 
-624 VALYSY
+624 
-630 YFHRLLQRAR
+630 
-640 DITIAYN
+640 
-647 NTTDNGHTGE
+647 
-657 MSRFML
+657 
-663 QLLVES
+663 
-669 GQKINHYTL
+669 
-678 TAKNHPTPLMPKP
+678 
-691 IQKDEAT
+691 
-698 LSKLQQITRLS
+698 
-709 PSALN
+709 PS
-714 TYIRC
+714 
-719 PLAFYYQYIAHIQ
+719 
-732 EPHPDPETIDN
+732 
-743 RLFGNIFH
+743 
-751 RAAYLIYKDITDR
+751 
-764 SPLIEKAHIQ
+764 
-774 AYLSNRT
+774 
-781 LLANVVDRAF
+781 
-791 QAEQCTPNNGLQI
+791 
-804 INREVIIQ
+804 
-812 YITKLLKI
+812 
-820 DQQLCPFSILAME
+820 
-833 EEAKVYTTLSFT
+833 
-845 IPSEGALVGGYGIPA
+845 
-860 IPTQPTCS
+860 
-868 VGALK
+868 
-873 GGALV
+873 
-878 GGYGI
+878 
-883 PAIPTQPTCSVG
+883 
-895 ALKGGALKGGA
+895 
-906 LVSSAPKTSAPK
+906 
-918 TSAPKT
+918 
-924 SAPGKQYNL
+924 
-933 TIGGIIDRLD
+933 
-943 ILTDRQ
+943 
-949 TGKPRIRVVDY
+949 
-960 KTGNQPSSPIKNIDE
+960 
-975 IFDPN
+975 
-980 NIRTK
+980 
-985 HSNYYLQAIL
+985 
-995 YSLIVSRSKRWN
+995 
-1007 PAGHPVS
+1007 
-1014 PALLFIKQA
+1014 
-1023 PATDYDP
+1023 
-1030 TLLIDKHPISDV
+1030 
-1042 TVYEEEFL
+1042 
-1050 TKLKHT
+1050 
-1056 LADIYSPDT
+1056 
-1065 PFTPTDDRKKC
+1065 
-1076 ELCPYRMLCGL
+1076 

>member
-15 SKYGT
+15 GKYGT

-132 DISYLDDEQK
+132 DISYLDNEQK

-197 ANEQTLHLKYDK
+197 ASEQTLHLKYDK

-217 LQKVERLL
+217 LQKVERVL
-225 FSRLMKEDKAKFYWD
+225 FSRLMKEGKAKFYWD

-250 PLPSGGAP
+250 HHLTTSPSHHLTTSPSHHLTTSPSQQLSGGAL
-258 VGGYGIP
+258 VSS
-265 AIPTQPTCSVGGYGI
+265 APTNLTTSPSQHLS
-280 PAIPT
+280 
-285 QPTCSVGAL
+285 
-294 PGGYGIP
+294 
-301 AIPTQPTCS
+301 
-310 VGALP
+310 

-323 PTNLNLADF
+323 PTNLNTSPSQHLNLSDF

-337 NTDPDIYANMR
+337 NTAPDIYANMC

-382 KTAVVMCDESIL
+382 KTAIVMCDESIL
-394 LPLMHSLPPEADK
+394 LPIMHSLPPEADK

-436 RKKGTTLNPHYLKK
+436 RKKGTAFNPHYLKK
-450 LMAHPYAHHLKGVHL
+450 LMAHPYAHHLNT
-465 SQVHQEEVHQPNSPS
+465 STPQ
-480 HHLTISTPHHLTTST
+480 HLTTSTPHHLTTST

-599 KGVNDSSFIPYT
+599 KGINDSSFIPYT

-647 NTTDNGHTGE
+647 NSTDNGHTGE

-669 GQKINHYTL
+669 GQQINHYSL

-691 IQKDEAT
+691 IQKDET
-698 LSKLQQITRLS
+698 VLSKLQQISRLS

-764 SPLIEKAHIQ
+764 SPLVEKAHIQ

-833 EEAKVYTTLSFT
+833 EEAKVYTSLSFT
-845 IPSEGALVGGYGIPA
+845 TSPSHHL
-860 IPTQPTCS
+860 T
-868 VGALK
+868 
-873 GGALV
+873 
-878 GGYGI
+878 
-883 PAIPTQPTCSVG
+883 
-895 ALKGGALKGGA
+895 
-906 LVSSAPKTSAPK
+906 TSP
-918 TSAPKT
+918 SHH
-924 SAPGKQYNL
+924 L
-933 TIGGIIDRLD
+933 ITIGGIIDRLD
-943 ILTDRQ
+943 IVTDKQ
-949 TGKPRIRVVDY
+949 TGKRRIRVVDY
-960 KTGNQPSSPIKNIDE
+960 KTGNKPSSAIKSIEEVFDPKNIAS
-975 IFDPN
+975 
-980 NIRTK
+980 K

-995 YSLIVSRSKRWN
+995 YSLIVSRSERWN
-1007 PAGHPVS
+1007 PANHPVS

-1023 PATDYDP
+1023 PANHYDP
-1030 TLLIDKHPISDV
+1030 TLCIDKHPISDV